1 MKWNQLLRKEFTE
14 IIKSKKI
21 LIPIIA
27 VLFVPILYAGMF
39 LWAFWDPYKQLDDL
53 PVAVVNLDKGAVFDG
68 KPIEVGK
75 GLVDNLKDNTSF
87 KWEFVSEKEAEKGM
101 EGRKYYMLVR
111 IPDDFSSNATTLL
124 KDDPK
129 PLNLEYIPN
138 ESLNFLSSQIGG
150 TAIEKIKGEVSS
162 TLTKTYAEK
171 MFDSIQDVSKGL
183 ADGAEGANKL
193 HDGSSELHDGSS
205 KVTDGLHT
213 LQGKSGEMKD
223 GAQKLA
229 DGSNKLVDGSGKVTN
244 GLNTL
249 NSKTGE
255 MQTGIGKLVDGSGK
269 VTDGLHVLNSNVGIG
284 KLVSGSGK
292 VTDGL
297 HVLNSNA
304 GIGKLVSGSGK
315 VTDGLHVLNSNA
327 GIGKLVDGSGKVTDG
342 LHALNSNAGIGKLV
356 DGSGKVTNGLNML
369 NSKTGEMQT
378 GIGKLVSGSGK
389 VTDGLNTLNSKTG
402 EMQKGIGELRD
413 GSEKVTGGLNE
424 LVSKSGDLK
433 TGTTDLSNGM
443 GKLVEGRSQLEKGS
457 QEIQKGLQDLN
468 SNVQKSAAGLE
479 EMQSKVPS
487 ILNTVNEKID
497 GAGANVNQLNELTQS
512 TAGDAKTAAQDV
524 ANLQKQIES
533 LPKEYQEQ
541 LQPFITSA
549 VKSTATVQQKAAGV
563 AGGTNKLN
571 EEVKQLKGEIHQTTN
586 GLQNKLPN
594 PEGVKTLAGGIEKL
608 TNAQNEFVSKFHGF
622 GEGLDKAK
630 IGANK
635 LKDGSVQLI
644 DGVTQLQSGS
654 GKVTA
659 GLGELYAGANQMA
672 GGINQL
678 ADGSAQVTGGL
689 GTVSERANQM
699 AGGINQLADGSSQV
713 TGGLGTVSVG
723 VSKLADGSGQVTDGL
738 GTVSVGVSKL
748 ADGSGQVTG
757 GLGTVSVGVSKLAD
771 GSSQVTGGLG
781 TVSVAVNQLA
791 DGSSQVTG
799 GLGTLSAG
807 ANQMSGGITQLT
819 DGSSQVT
826 TGLGTLNGGL
836 NQMSTGSTQLID
848 GVNKLADGSGKVTD
862 GLVKVNDGSGEL
874 AEKLGEGAEK
884 TGEVK
889 GTDKTYDMFASPVKV
904 KTEKMAEVPN
914 YGTGFTPYFLSL
926 GLFVGALLLSI
937 VYPLRDTVGVPKS
950 GFSWF
955 ISKFGVLLSVGIIQA
970 IVADVILLFG
980 LGVEV
985 QSIPYFILFSIVTS
999 LAFIALIQCLV
1010 TAFGDAGRF
1019 IAIITLIIQLTTS
1032 AGTFPLEL
1040 IPKFLQPF
1048 NAWLPMT
1055 YSVSGLKAVV
1065 SSGDF
1070 NFMWQNIGMLMIFIV
1085 VLSLG
1090 TIASLTLMHKRQFK
1104 NVAENQSVE
1113 A

>member
-1 MKWNQLLRKEFTE
+1 MKWHKLLSKEFAE

-39 LWAFWDPYKQLDDL
+39 LWAFWDPYEQLDDL
-53 PVAVVNLDKGAVFDG
+53 PVAVVNLDKGAELDG

-75 GLVDNLKDNTSF
+75 GLVDNLKDNKSF
-87 KWEFVSEKEAEKGM
+87 KWEFVSEKEAKEGM

-124 KDDPK
+124 QDDPK

-171 MFDSIQDVSKGL
+171 MFDSIKDVSKGL
-183 ADGAEGANKL
+183 ADGADGANKL
-193 HDGSSELHDGSS
+193 HDGASELHDGSS

-223 GAQKLA
+223 GVQKLA
-229 DGSNKLVDGSGKVTN
+229 DGSNKLQD
-244 GLNTL
+244 
-249 NSKTGE
+249 
-255 MQTGIGKLVDGSGK
+255 
-269 VTDGLHVLNSNVGIG
+269 
-284 KLVSGSGK
+284 
-292 VTDGL
+292 
-297 HVLNSNA
+297 
-304 GIGKLVSGSGK
+304 
-315 VTDGLHVLNSNA
+315 
-327 GIGKLVDGSGKVTDG
+327 
-342 LHALNSNAGIGKLV
+342 
-356 DGSGKVTNGLNML
+356 
-369 NSKTGEMQT
+369 
-378 GIGKLVSGSGK
+378 GSGK

-402 EMQKGIGELRD
+402 EMQIGIGKLVDGSGKVTAGLNTLNGKTGIGKLQDGSGKVTDGLNTLNGKTGEMQKGIGELRS
-413 GSEKVTGGLNE
+413 GSEKVTKGLNT
-424 LVSKSGDLK
+424 LVSKTGELK
-433 TGTTDLSNGM
+433 TGTIELSNGM
-443 GKLVEGRSQLEKGS
+443 EKLVGGQIQLEKGS
-457 QEIQKGLQDLN
+457 QEIQKGLQELN
-468 SNVQKSAAGLE
+468 SKVQNSVAGLE
-479 EMQSKVPS
+479 EAQSKGPS
-487 ILNTVNEKID
+487 ILNKVNQKIN
-497 GAGANVNQLNELTQS
+497 GAEENVNQLNEITQS

-541 LQPFITSA
+541 LQPFITNA

-563 AGGTNKLN
+563 AGGTSKLN
-571 EEVKQLKGEIHQTTN
+571 EEVKQLKGEISEKTSGMQS
-586 GLQNKLPN
+586 KMPN
-594 PEGVKTLAGGIEKL
+594 PEEVENLTSGIKKL
-608 TNAQNEFVSKFHGF
+608 TNAQNEFVSKFHGL
-622 GEGLDKAK
+622 GEGLGNAKA
-630 IGANK
+630 GADR
-635 LKDGSVQLI
+635 LKDGSGQLI
-644 DGVTQLQSGS
+644 DGEKQLLDGS
-654 GKVTA
+654 GKVTE
-659 GLGELYAGANQMA
+659 GLGALSVGANQMA
-672 GGINQL
+672 GGITQ
-678 ADGSAQVTGGL
+678 
-689 GTVSERANQM
+689 
-699 AGGINQLADGSSQV
+699 
-713 TGGLGTVSVG
+713 
-723 VSKLADGSGQVTDGL
+723 
-738 GTVSVGVSKL
+738 
-748 ADGSGQVTG
+748 
-757 GLGTVSVGVSKLAD
+757 LAD

-781 TVSVAVNQLA
+781 TVSVAVNQLE

-799 GLGTLSAG
+799 GLGTLSVG
-807 ANQMSGGITQLT
+807 ASQMTGGITQLA
-819 DGSSQVT
+819 DGSGQVT

-836 NQMSTGSTQLID
+836 NNMATGSTQLID
-848 GVNKLADGSGKVTD
+848 GVNKLTDGSGKVTD
-862 GLVKVNDGSGEL
+862 GLVKVNDGSGTL

-904 KTEKMAEVPN
+904 KVEKIAEVPN

-985 QSIPYFILFSIVTS
+985 QSIPYFILFSIITS

-1019 IAIITLIIQLTTS
+1019 IAILTLIMQLTTS

-1040 IPKFLQPF
+1040 IPKYLQPF

-1055 YSVSGLKAVV
+1055 YSVSGFKAVV

-1070 NFMWQNIGMLMIFIV
+1070 NFMWQNIGILMIFIV

-1090 TIASLTLMHKRQFK
+1090 TIASLTWMHKRKFR
-1104 NVAENQSVE
+1104 NIAENQSLE

>member
-75 GLVDNLKDNTSF
+75 GLVDNLKDNKNF
-87 KWEFVSEKEAEKGM
+87 KWEFVSEKEAKKGM

-124 KDDPK
+124 KDNPK
-129 PLNLEYIPN
+129 RLNLEYIPN

-150 TAIEKIKGEVSS
+150 TAIEKIKTEVSS

-171 MFDSIQDVSKGL
+171 MFDSIKDVSKGL
-183 ADGAEGANKL
+183 ADGAEGASKL

-213 LQGKSGEMKD
+213 LQGKSGEIQT
-223 GAQKLA
+223 GVGKLF
-229 DGSNKLVDGSGKVTN
+229 DGSGKVTAGLNTLNSKTGEMQIGIGKLVDGSGKVTN

-249 NSKTGE
+249 NSKTSE
-255 MQTGIGKLVDGSGK
+255 MQ
-269 VTDGLHVLNSNVGIG
+269 
-284 KLVSGSGK
+284 
-292 VTDGL
+292 
-297 HVLNSNA
+297 
-304 GIGKLVSGSGK
+304 
-315 VTDGLHVLNSNA
+315 A
-327 GIGKLVDGSGKVTDG
+327 GIGKLVD
-342 LHALNSNAGIGKLV
+342 
-356 DGSGKVTNGLNML
+356 
-369 NSKTGEMQT
+369 
-378 GIGKLVSGSGK
+378 GSGK

-402 EMQKGIGELRD
+402 EMQKGIGELHD
-413 GSEKVTGGLNE
+413 GSEKVTGGLNK
-424 LVSKSGDLK
+424 LVSKSGELK

-443 GKLVEGRSQLEKGS
+443 EQLVGGQNQLEVASEKI
-457 QEIQKGLQDLN
+457 EKGLQDLN
-468 SNVQKSAAGLE
+468 SKVKSSAAGLE
-479 EMQSKVPS
+479 EIQSKGPS

-512 TAGDAKTAAQDV
+512 TAGDAKNAAQEV

-571 EEVKQLKGEIHQTTN
+571 EEVKQLKSEINQKT
-586 GLQNKLPN
+586 GDGQSKLPN
-594 PEGVKTLAGGIEKL
+594 AAELQSLTAGIEQL
-608 TNAQNEFVSKFHGF
+608 SSAQKGFVEKFQGF
-622 GEGLDKAK
+622 GAK
-630 IGANK
+630 LNTAKEGANK
-635 LKDGSVQLI
+635 FKNESGQLI
-644 DGVTQLQSGS
+644 D
-654 GKVTA
+654 A
-659 GLGELYAGANQMA
+659 
-672 GGINQL
+672 INQL
-678 ADGSAQVTGGL
+678 ADGS
-689 GTVSERANQM
+689 N
-699 AGGINQLADGSSQV
+699 
-713 TGGLGTVSVG
+713 
-723 VSKLADGSGQVTDGL
+723 
-738 GTVSVGVSKL
+738 
-748 ADGSGQVTG
+748 
-757 GLGTVSVGVSKLAD
+757 
-771 GSSQVTGGLG
+771 
-781 TVSVAVNQLA
+781 
-791 DGSSQVTG
+791 QVTG
-799 GLGTLSAG
+799 GLGTLSVG
-807 ANQMSGGITQLT
+807 ANQMAGGVNQLA
-819 DGSSQVT
+819 DGSGQVT
-826 TGLGTLNGGL
+826 TGLGTLSN
-836 NQMSTGSTQLID
+836 GSTQLID

-985 QSIPYFILFSIVTS
+985 QSIPYFILFSIITS

-1019 IAIITLIIQLTTS
+1019 IAIITLIMQLTTS

>member
-87 KWEFVSEKEAEKGM
+87 KWEFVSEKEAKKGM

-111 IPDDFSSNATTLL
+111 IPNDFSSNATTLL

-183 ADGAEGANKL
+183 ADGAEGASKL

-229 DGSNKLVDGSGKVTN
+229 DGSNKLVDGSGKVTA

-249 NSKTGE
+249 NGKTGE
-255 MQTGIGKLVDGSGK
+255 MQI
-269 VTDGLHVLNSNVGIG
+269 
-284 KLVSGSGK
+284 
-292 VTDGL
+292 
-297 HVLNSNA
+297 
-304 GIGKLVSGSGK
+304 
-315 VTDGLHVLNSNA
+315 
-327 GIGKLVDGSGKVTDG
+327 
-342 LHALNSNAGIGKLV
+342 GIGKLV

-369 NSKTGEMQT
+369 NSKTGEMQ
-378 GIGKLVSGSGK
+378 
-389 VTDGLNTLNSKTG
+389 
-402 EMQKGIGELRD
+402 KGIGELRD
-413 GSEKVTGGLNE
+413 GSEKVTNGLSI
-424 LVSKSGDLK
+424 LVSKTGELK
-433 TGTTDLSNGM
+433 TGTTELSNGM
-443 GKLVEGRSQLEKGS
+443 EKLAGGQSQLEKGS
-457 QEIQKGLQDLN
+457 QEIQKGLQELN
-468 SNVQKSAAGLE
+468 NKVQNSVAGLG
-479 EMQSKVPS
+479 EMQLKVPA

-497 GAGANVNQLNELTQS
+497 GAGANVNQLNEFTQS
-512 TAGDAKTAAQDV
+512 IAGDAKNAAQDV

-541 LQPFITSA
+541 LQPFITNA
-549 VKSTATVQQKAAGV
+549 VISTTTVQQKAAGV

-571 EEVKQLKGEIHQTTN
+571 EEVRQLKGEISEKTSGMQS
-586 GLQNKLPN
+586 KMPN
-594 PEGVKTLAGGIEKL
+594 PEDVGNLTSGIKKL
-608 TNAQNEFVSKFHGF
+608 TNAQNEFVSKFHGL
-622 GEGLDKAK
+622 GEGLGNAK
-630 IGANK
+630 VGADR
-635 LKDGSVQLI
+635 LKNGSGPLI
-644 DGVTQLQSGS
+644 DGVNQLFDGS
-654 GKVTA
+654 GKVTE
-659 GLGELYAGANQMA
+659 GLGTLSAGANQMA
-672 GGINQL
+672 GG
-678 ADGSAQVTGGL
+678 
-689 GTVSERANQM
+689 
-699 AGGINQLADGSSQV
+699 
-713 TGGLGTVSVG
+713 
-723 VSKLADGSGQVTDGL
+723 
-738 GTVSVGVSKL
+738 
-748 ADGSGQVTG
+748 
-757 GLGTVSVGVSKLAD
+757 
-771 GSSQVTGGLG
+771 
-781 TVSVAVNQLA
+781 VNQLA

-799 GLGTLSAG
+799 GLGTLSVG
-807 ANQMSGGITQLT
+807 ANQMAGGVNQLA
-819 DGSSQVT
+819 DGSNQVT

-836 NQMSTGSTQLID
+836 NKMSTGSTQLID

-970 IVADVILLFG
+970 VVADIILLFG

-985 QSIPYFILFSIVTS
+985 QSIPYFIIFSIVTS

-1070 NFMWQNIGMLMIFIV
+1070 NFMWQNIGVLMIFIV

-1090 TIASLTLMHKRQFK
+1090 TIASLTWMHKRQFR
-1104 NVAENQSVE
+1104 NIAENQSIE

>member
-1 MKWNQLLRKEFTE
+1 MKGNQLLRKEFTE

-68 KPIEVGK
+68 KSIEVGK
-75 GLVDNLKDNTSF
+75 GLVDNLKDNKSF
-87 KWEFVSEKEAEKGM
+87 KWEFVSEKEAKKGM
-101 EGRKYYMLVR
+101 EARKYYMLVR

-124 KDDPK
+124 KDNPK

-150 TAIEKIKGEVSS
+150 TAIEKIKTEVSS

-223 GAQKLA
+223 GVGKLF
-229 DGSNKLVDGSGKVTN
+229 DGSGKVTA

-255 MQTGIGKLVDGSGK
+255 MQIGIGKLVD
-269 VTDGLHVLNSNVGIG
+269 
-284 KLVSGSGK
+284 
-292 VTDGL
+292 
-297 HVLNSNA
+297 
-304 GIGKLVSGSGK
+304 GSGK

-327 GIGKLVDGSGKVTDG
+327 GIGKLVDGSGKVT
-342 LHALNSNAGIGKLV
+342 A
-356 DGSGKVTNGLNML
+356 
-369 NSKTGEMQT
+369 
-378 GIGKLVSGSGK
+378 
-389 VTDGLNTLNSKTG
+389 GLNTLNSKT
-402 EMQKGIGELRD
+402 GELRD
-413 GSEKVTGGLNE
+413 GSEKVTGGLNK

-497 GAGANVNQLNELTQS
+497 GAGANINQLNELMQS
-512 TAGDAKTAAQDV
+512 TVGDAKTAAQDV

-594 PEGVKTLAGGIEKL
+594 PAGMKALADGVEKL

-622 GEGLDKAK
+622 GEGLDNAK
-630 IGANK
+630 IGADK

-654 GKVTA
+654 GKVT
-659 GLGELYAGANQMA
+659 
-672 GGINQL
+672 
-678 ADGSAQVTGGL
+678 
-689 GTVSERANQM
+689 
-699 AGGINQLADGSSQV
+699 
-713 TGGLGTVSVG
+713 
-723 VSKLADGSGQVTDGL
+723 DGL
-738 GTVSVGVSKL
+738 GQLSAG
-748 ADGSGQVTG
+748 
-757 GLGTVSVGVSKLAD
+757 
-771 GSSQVTGGLG
+771 
-781 TVSVAVNQLA
+781 VNQLA

-807 ANQMSGGITQLT
+807 VNQLT

-826 TGLGTLNGGL
+826 GGLGTLSVGANQMAGGVNQLADGSGQVTTGLGTL
-836 NQMSTGSTQLID
+836 STGSTQLID

-1019 IAIITLIIQLTTS
+1019 IAIITLIMQLTTS

-1070 NFMWQNIGMLMIFIV
+1070 DFMWQNIGILMIFIV
-1085 VLSLG
+1085 LLSFG
-1090 TIASLTLMHKRQFK
+1090 TIVSLTLMHKRKFK

>member
-1 MKWNQLLRKEFTE
+1 MKGNQLLRKEFTQ

-87 KWEFVSEKEAEKGM
+87 KWEFVSEKEAKKGM

-124 KDDPK
+124 KDEPK

-183 ADGAEGANKL
+183 ADGAEGASKL

-223 GAQKLA
+223 GVQKLA

-255 MQTGIGKLVDGSGK
+255 MQIGIGKLVDGSGK
-269 VTDGLHVLNSNVGIG
+269 VTDGLHVLNSN
-284 KLVSGSGK
+284 
-292 VTDGL
+292 
-297 HVLNSNA
+297 A
-304 GIGKLVSGSGK
+304 GIGKL
-315 VTDGLHVLNSNA
+315 
-327 GIGKLVDGSGKVTDG
+327 I
-342 LHALNSNAGIGKLV
+342 
-356 DGSGKVTNGLNML
+356 DGSGKVTNGLNTL

-378 GIGKLVSGSGK
+378 GIGKLIDGSGK

-402 EMQKGIGELRD
+402 EMQKGIDELHD
-413 GSEKVTGGLNE
+413 GSEKVTGGLNK
-424 LVSKSGDLK
+424 LVSKSGELK
-433 TGTTDLSNGM
+433 IGTTDLSNGM
-443 GKLVEGRSQLEKGS
+443 EALVEGQRQLEKWS
-457 QEIQKGLQDLN
+457 QEIQKGLQDLS
-468 SNVQKSAAGLE
+468 SNVQKSTAALE
-479 EMQSKVPS
+479 EMQSKDPA
-487 ILNTVNEKID
+487 ILSTVNEKID

-512 TAGDAKTAAQDV
+512 TAGDAKNAAQDV

-541 LQPFITSA
+541 LQPFVTSA
-549 VKSTATVQQKAAGV
+549 IKNTTTVQQKAAGV

-571 EEVKQLKGEIHQTTN
+571 EEVKQLKGEINQKTGN
-586 GLQNKLPN
+586 GQSKLPN
-594 PEGVKTLAGGIEKL
+594 PAELQSLTVGIERLSSAQTGFVEKFQGFGVKLN
-608 TNAQNEFVSKFHGF
+608 NAKE
-622 GEGLDKAK
+622 
-630 IGANK
+630 GANT
-635 LKDGSVQLI
+635 LKNESGHLIDAINQLADGS
-644 DGVTQLQSGS
+644 D
-654 GKVTA
+654 KVTG
-659 GLGELYAGANQMA
+659 GLGALSAGANQMA
-672 GGINQL
+672 GG
-678 ADGSAQVTGGL
+678 
-689 GTVSERANQM
+689 
-699 AGGINQLADGSSQV
+699 
-713 TGGLGTVSVG
+713 
-723 VSKLADGSGQVTDGL
+723 
-738 GTVSVGVSKL
+738 
-748 ADGSGQVTG
+748 
-757 GLGTVSVGVSKLAD
+757 
-771 GSSQVTGGLG
+771 
-781 TVSVAVNQLA
+781 VNQLA
-791 DGSSQVTG
+791 NGSSQVTG

-807 ANQMSGGITQLT
+807 ANQMAGGVNQLAN
-819 DGSSQVT
+819 GSSQVT
-826 TGLGTLNGGL
+826 GGLGTLSVGVSKLADGSKQVTGGLGSLSVGVNQMAGGVTQLADGSGQVTTGIGTLNGGL
-836 NQMSTGSTQLID
+836 NKMSTGSTQLID

-970 IVADVILLFG
+970 VVADVILLFG

-1070 NFMWQNIGMLMIFIV
+1070 NFMWQNIGILMIFIV
-1085 VLSLG
+1085 ALSLG
-1090 TIASLTLMHKRQFK
+1090 TIASLTWMHKRQFR
-1104 NVAENQSVE
+1104 NIAENQSIE

>member
-1 MKWNQLLRKEFTE
+1 MKGNQLLRKEFTQ

-87 KWEFVSEKEAEKGM
+87 KWEFVSEKEAKKGM

-124 KDDPK
+124 KDEPK

-150 TAIEKIKGEVSS
+150 TAIEKIKGEVAS

-183 ADGAEGANKL
+183 ADGAEGASKL

-223 GAQKLA
+223 GVGKLA
-229 DGSNKLVDGSGKVTN
+229 DGSNKLVDGSGKVTAGLN
-244 GLNTL
+244 TLNSKTGEMQVGIGKLQDGSQKVTIGLNTL

-255 MQTGIGKLVDGSGK
+255 MQTGIGKLIDGSR
-269 VTDGLHVLNSNVGIG
+269 
-284 KLVSGSGK
+284 
-292 VTDGL
+292 
-297 HVLNSNA
+297 
-304 GIGKLVSGSGK
+304 
-315 VTDGLHVLNSNA
+315 
-327 GIGKLVDGSGKVTDG
+327 
-342 LHALNSNAGIGKLV
+342 
-356 DGSGKVTNGLNML
+356 
-369 NSKTGEMQT
+369 
-378 GIGKLVSGSGK
+378 K

-402 EMQKGIGELRD
+402 EMQKGIGELHD
-413 GSEKVTGGLNE
+413 GSEKVTGGLNK
-424 LVSKSGDLK
+424 LVSKSGELK

-443 GKLVEGRSQLEKGS
+443 EQLVGGQSQLEVAS
-457 QEIQKGLQDLN
+457 QKIEKGLQDLN
-468 SNVQKSAAGLE
+468 SKVKSSAAGLG
-479 EMQSKVPS
+479 EMQSKG
-487 ILNTVNEKID
+487 NTVNEKID
-497 GAGANVNQLNELTQS
+497 EAGANVNQLNELTQS
-512 TAGDAKTAAQDV
+512 TAGDAKNAAQDV

-549 VKSTATVQQKAAGV
+549 VKNTATVQQKAAGV

-571 EEVKQLKGEIHQTTN
+571 EEVKQLKGEINQKTSD
-586 GLQNKLPN
+586 GQSKLPN
-594 PEGVKTLAGGIEKL
+594 AAELQSLTVGIERLSSAQTGFVEKFQGFGVKLN
-608 TNAQNEFVSKFHGF
+608 NAKE
-622 GEGLDKAK
+622 
-630 IGANK
+630 GANTFK
-635 LKDGSVQLI
+635 NESGQLI
-644 DGVTQLQSGS
+644 DAINQLADGS
-654 GKVTA
+654 DKVTG
-659 GLGELYAGANQMA
+659 GLGALSAGANQMA
-672 GGINQL
+672 GG
-678 ADGSAQVTGGL
+678 
-689 GTVSERANQM
+689 
-699 AGGINQLADGSSQV
+699 
-713 TGGLGTVSVG
+713 
-723 VSKLADGSGQVTDGL
+723 
-738 GTVSVGVSKL
+738 
-748 ADGSGQVTG
+748 
-757 GLGTVSVGVSKLAD
+757 
-771 GSSQVTGGLG
+771 
-781 TVSVAVNQLA
+781 VNQLA
-791 DGSSQVTG
+791 NGSSQVTG
-799 GLGTLSAG
+799 GLGTLSVG
-807 ANQMSGGITQLT
+807 ANQMAGGVNQLA
-819 DGSSQVT
+819 DGSNQVT

-862 GLVKVNDGSGEL
+862 GLMKVNDGSGEL

-970 IVADVILLFG
+970 VVADVILLFG

-1070 NFMWQNIGMLMIFIV
+1070 DFMWQNVGVLMIFIV

-1090 TIASLTLMHKRQFK
+1090 TIASLTWMHKRQFK
-1104 NVAENQSVE
+1104 NIAENQSVE

>member
-87 KWEFVSEKEAEKGM
+87 KWEFVSEKEAKKGM

-150 TAIEKIKGEVSS
+150 TAIEKIKGEVAS

-183 ADGAEGANKL
+183 ADGAEGASKL

-223 GAQKLA
+223 GVGKLF
-229 DGSNKLVDGSGKVTN
+229 NGSGKVTA

-249 NSKTGE
+249 NGKTGE
-255 MQTGIGKLVDGSGK
+255 MQIGIGKLVD
-269 VTDGLHVLNSNVGIG
+269 
-284 KLVSGSGK
+284 
-292 VTDGL
+292 
-297 HVLNSNA
+297 
-304 GIGKLVSGSGK
+304 GSGK

-342 LHALNSNAGIGKLV
+342 LI
-356 DGSGKVTNGLNML
+356 
-369 NSKTGEMQT
+369 
-378 GIGKLVSGSGK
+378 
-389 VTDGLNTLNSKTG
+389 TLNSKTG
-402 EMQKGIGELRD
+402 EMQKGIDELHD
-413 GSEKVTGGLNE
+413 GSEKVTGGLNK
-424 LVSKSGDLK
+424 LVSKSGELK

-443 GKLVEGRSQLEKGS
+443 GKLAEGQSQLEKGS

-512 TAGDAKTAAQDV
+512 TAGDAKNAAQEV

-541 LQPFITSA
+541 LQPFITTA
-549 VKSTATVQQKAAGV
+549 VKSTVTVQQKAAGV

-571 EEVKQLKGEIHQTTN
+571 EEVKQLTGEIHQTTN

-594 PEGVKTLAGGIEKL
+594 PAGVKTLAGGVEKL

-630 IGANK
+630 IGADK

-659 GLGELYAGANQMA
+659 GLGQLSAGANQMA
-672 GGINQL
+672 GG
-678 ADGSAQVTGGL
+678 
-689 GTVSERANQM
+689 
-699 AGGINQLADGSSQV
+699 
-713 TGGLGTVSVG
+713 
-723 VSKLADGSGQVTDGL
+723 
-738 GTVSVGVSKL
+738 
-748 ADGSGQVTG
+748 
-757 GLGTVSVGVSKLAD
+757 
-771 GSSQVTGGLG
+771 
-781 TVSVAVNQLA
+781 VNQLA

-799 GLGTLSAG
+799 GLGTLSVGVTKLA
-807 ANQMSGGITQLT
+807 

-826 TGLGTLNGGL
+826 GGLDTLSAGANQMAGGVNQLANGSDQVTTGLSTL
-836 NQMSTGSTQLID
+836 STGSTQLID

-889 GTDKTYDMFASPVKV
+889 GTNKTFDMFANPVKV
-904 KTEKMAEVPN
+904 TTEKLAEVPN

-1048 NAWLPMT
+1048 NTWLPMT

-1070 NFMWQNIGMLMIFIV
+1070 NFMWQNIGILMIFIV

-1090 TIASLTLMHKRQFK
+1090 TIASLTWMHKRQFR
-1104 NVAENQSVE
+1104 NVVENQSIEV
-1113 A
+1113 

>member
-1 MKWNQLLRKEFTE
+1 MKWHKLLSKEFAE

-39 LWAFWDPYKQLDDL
+39 LWAFWDPYEQLDDL
-53 PVAVVNLDKGAVFDG
+53 PVAVVNLDKGAELDG

-75 GLVDNLKDNTSF
+75 GLVDNLKDNKSF
-87 KWEFVSEKEAEKGM
+87 KWEFVSEKEAKEGM

-171 MFDSIQDVSKGL
+171 MFDSIKDVSKGL

-213 LQGKSGEMKD
+213 LQGKSGEIQT
-223 GAQKLA
+223 GVGKLF
-229 DGSNKLVDGSGKVTN
+229 DGSGKVTA

-255 MQTGIGKLVDGSGK
+255 MQIGIGKLVD
-269 VTDGLHVLNSNVGIG
+269 
-284 KLVSGSGK
+284 
-292 VTDGL
+292 
-297 HVLNSNA
+297 
-304 GIGKLVSGSGK
+304 GSGK

-327 GIGKLVDGSGKVTDG
+327 GIGKLVDGSGKVT
-342 LHALNSNAGIGKLV
+342 N
-356 DGSGKVTNGLNML
+356 
-369 NSKTGEMQT
+369 
-378 GIGKLVSGSGK
+378 
-389 VTDGLNTLNSKTG
+389 GLNTLNSKT
-402 EMQKGIGELRD
+402 GELRD
-413 GSEKVTGGLNE
+413 GSEKVTGGLNK
-424 LVSKSGDLK
+424 LVSKSGGLQ

-443 GKLVEGRSQLEKGS
+443 GKLVEGQSQLEKGS
-457 QEIQKGLQDLN
+457 QAIQKGLQDLN
-468 SNVQKSAAGLE
+468 SNVQNSAAGLE

-487 ILNTVNEKID
+487 ILNTVDEKID
-497 GAGANVNQLNELTQS
+497 GAGANVNRLNELTQS
-512 TAGDAKTAAQDV
+512 TAGDAKNAAQEV
-524 ANLQKQIES
+524 TNLQKQIES

-549 VKSTATVQQKAAGV
+549 VKSTATVQQKAVGV

-594 PEGVKTLAGGIEKL
+594 SEGVKTLAGGIEKL

-622 GEGLDKAK
+622 GEGLDNAK
-630 IGANK
+630 IGADK

-654 GKVTA
+654 GKLTA
-659 GLGELYAGANQMA
+659 GLGQLSVGV
-672 GGINQL
+672 NQL
-678 ADGSAQVTGGL
+678 ADGSNQVTGGL
-689 GTVSERANQM
+689 GT
-699 AGGINQLADGSSQV
+699 L
-713 TGGLGTVSVG
+713 SVG
-723 VSKLADGSGQVTDGL
+723 
-738 GTVSVGVSKL
+738 
-748 ADGSGQVTG
+748 
-757 GLGTVSVGVSKLAD
+757 
-771 GSSQVTGGLG
+771 
-781 TVSVAVNQLA
+781 VNQLA
-791 DGSSQVTG
+791 DGSNQVTG

-807 ANQMSGGITQLT
+807 AGQMSGGITQLAN
-819 DGSSQVT
+819 GSGQVT
-826 TGLGTLNGGL
+826 IGLSTL
-836 NQMSTGSTQLID
+836 STGSTQLID

-970 IVADVILLFG
+970 IVADVILLFW

-999 LAFIALIQCLV
+999 LAFISLIQCLV

-1040 IPKFLQPF
+1040 IPKYLQPF

-1070 NFMWQNIGMLMIFIV
+1070 NFMWQNIGILMIFIV

-1090 TIASLTLMHKRQFK
+1090 TIASLTWMHKRQFK
-1104 NVAENQSVE
+1104 NIAENQSIE

>member
-87 KWEFVSEKEAEKGM
+87 KWEFVSEKEAKKGM

-111 IPDDFSSNATTLL
+111 IPDNFSSNATTLL

-223 GAQKLA
+223 GVGKLF
-229 DGSNKLVDGSGKVTN
+229 DGSGKVTA

-255 MQTGIGKLVDGSGK
+255 MQIGVGKLVDGSGK
-269 VTDGLHVLNSNVGIG
+269 VTDGLHV
-284 KLVSGSGK
+284 
-292 VTDGL
+292 
-297 HVLNSNA
+297 
-304 GIGKLVSGSGK
+304 
-315 VTDGLHVLNSNA
+315 
-327 GIGKLVDGSGKVTDG
+327 
-342 LHALNSNAGIGKLV
+342 LNSNAGIGKLV

-369 NSKTGEMQT
+369 NSKTGEMQI
-378 GIGKLVSGSGK
+378 GIGKLVDGSGK
-389 VTDGLNTLNSKTG
+389 VTNGLNTLNSKTS
-402 EMQKGIGELRD
+402 EMQTGIGKLVDGSGKVTNGLNTLNSKTGELRD
-413 GSEKVTGGLNE
+413 GSEKVTGGLNK
-424 LVSKSGDLK
+424 LVSKSGELQ

-443 GKLVEGRSQLEKGS
+443 GKLVEGKSQLEEGS
-457 QEIQKGLQDLN
+457 QAIQKGLQDLN

-497 GAGANVNQLNELTQS
+497 GAGANVNQLHELTQS

-586 GLQNKLPN
+586 GLQNQLPN
-594 PEGVKTLAGGIEKL
+594 PAGVKNLAGGIAKL
-608 TNAQNEFVSKFHGF
+608 TSAQNEFVSKFHGF
-622 GEGLDKAK
+622 GEGLDNAK
-630 IGANK
+630 IGADK

-659 GLGELYAGANQMA
+659 GLGQLS
-672 GGINQL
+672 GG
-678 ADGSAQVTGGL
+678 
-689 GTVSERANQM
+689 
-699 AGGINQLADGSSQV
+699 
-713 TGGLGTVSVG
+713 
-723 VSKLADGSGQVTDGL
+723 
-738 GTVSVGVSKL
+738 
-748 ADGSGQVTG
+748 
-757 GLGTVSVGVSKLAD
+757 
-771 GSSQVTGGLG
+771 
-781 TVSVAVNQLA
+781 VNQLA

-807 ANQMSGGITQLT
+807 ANQMAGGVNQLA

-826 TGLGTLNGGL
+826 GGLGTLSAGANQMAGGVNQLADGSSQVTGGL
-836 NQMSTGSTQLID
+836 GTLSVGVTKLADGSNQVTGGLGTLSAGAGQMTGGITQLANGSDQVTTGLSTLSTGSTQLID

-970 IVADVILLFG
+970 VVADVILLFG

-1040 IPKFLQPF
+1040 IPKLLQPF

-1070 NFMWQNIGMLMIFIV
+1070 NFMWQNVGVLMIFIV

-1090 TIASLTLMHKRQFK
+1090 TIASLTWMHKRQFR
-1104 NVAENQSVE
+1104 NIAENQSIE

>member
-87 KWEFVSEKEAEKGM
+87 KWDFVSEKEAKKGM

-111 IPDDFSSNATTLL
+111 IPNDFSSNATTLL

-223 GAQKLA
+223 GVGKLA
-229 DGSNKLVDGSGKVTN
+229 DGSNKLVDGSGKVTAGLNTLNSKTGIGKLQDGSGKVTDGLNTLNGKIGEMQTGIGKLVDGSGKVTN

-255 MQTGIGKLVDGSGK
+255 
-269 VTDGLHVLNSNVGIG
+269 
-284 KLVSGSGK
+284 
-292 VTDGL
+292 
-297 HVLNSNA
+297 
-304 GIGKLVSGSGK
+304 
-315 VTDGLHVLNSNA
+315 
-327 GIGKLVDGSGKVTDG
+327 
-342 LHALNSNAGIGKLV
+342 
-356 DGSGKVTNGLNML
+356 
-369 NSKTGEMQT
+369 
-378 GIGKLVSGSGK
+378 
-389 VTDGLNTLNSKTG
+389 
-402 EMQKGIGELRD
+402 LRD
-413 GSEKVTGGLNE
+413 GSEKVTGGLNK
-424 LVSKSGDLK
+424 LVSKSGELQ

-443 GKLVEGRSQLEKGS
+443 GKLAEGKSQLEKGS
-457 QEIQKGLQDLN
+457 QEIQKGLQELN
-468 SNVQKSAAGLE
+468 SNVQKSAVGLE

-512 TAGDAKTAAQDV
+512 TAGDAKNAAQEV

-541 LQPFITSA
+541 LQPFVTSA
-549 VKSTATVQQKAAGV
+549 VKSTATVQQKATGV

-571 EEVKQLKGEIHQTTN
+571 EEVKQLTGEIHQTTN

-594 PEGVKTLAGGIEKL
+594 PAGVKTLAGGVEKL

-630 IGANK
+630 IGADK

-659 GLGELYAGANQMA
+659 GLGQLSAGA
-672 GGINQL
+672 NQL
-678 ADGSAQVTGGL
+678 ADGSNQVTGGL
-689 GTVSERANQM
+689 GTLSVGANQM

-713 TGGLGTVSVG
+713 TGGLGTLSVG
-723 VSKLADGSGQVTDGL
+723 VTKLADGS
-738 GTVSVGVSKL
+738 
-748 ADGSGQVTG
+748 
-757 GLGTVSVGVSKLAD
+757 
-771 GSSQVTGGLG
+771 
-781 TVSVAVNQLA
+781 N
-791 DGSSQVTG
+791 
-799 GLGTLSAG
+799 
-807 ANQMSGGITQLT
+807 
-819 DGSSQVT
+819 QVT
-826 TGLGTLNGGL
+826 TGLGGLNGGL
-836 NQMSTGSTQLID
+836 NKMSTGSTQLID

-874 AEKLGEGAEK
+874 AKKLGEGAEK

-1070 NFMWQNIGMLMIFIV
+1070 DFMWQNVGVLMIFIV

-1090 TIASLTLMHKRQFK
+1090 TIASLTWMHKRQFR
-1104 NVAENQSVE
+1104 NIAENQSVE

>member
-1 MKWNQLLRKEFTE
+1 MKWHKLLSKEFAE

-39 LWAFWDPYKQLDDL
+39 LWAFWDPYEQLDDL
-53 PVAVVNLDKGAVFDG
+53 PVAVVNLDKGAELDG

-75 GLVDNLKDNTSF
+75 GLVDNLKDNKSF
-87 KWEFVSEKEAEKGM
+87 KWEFVSEKEAKEGM

-171 MFDSIQDVSKGL
+171 MFDSIKDVSKGL
-183 ADGAEGANKL
+183 ADGADGANKL
-193 HDGSSELHDGSS
+193 HDGASELHDGSS

-223 GAQKLA
+223 GVQKLA
-229 DGSNKLVDGSGKVTN
+229 DGSNKLQDGSGKVTA

-255 MQTGIGKLVDGSGK
+255 MQ
-269 VTDGLHVLNSNVGIG
+269 
-284 KLVSGSGK
+284 
-292 VTDGL
+292 
-297 HVLNSNA
+297 
-304 GIGKLVSGSGK
+304 
-315 VTDGLHVLNSNA
+315 A
-327 GIGKLVDGSGKVTDG
+327 GIGKLVDGSGKVT
-342 LHALNSNAGIGKLV
+342 V
-356 DGSGKVTNGLNML
+356 GLNTL
-369 NSKTGEMQT
+369 NGKT
-378 GIGKLVSGSGK
+378 GIGKLQDGSGK
-389 VTDGLNTLNSKTG
+389 VTDGLNTLNGKTG
-402 EMQKGIGELRD
+402 EMQKGIGELRS
-413 GSEKVTGGLNE
+413 GSEKVTKGLNT
-424 LVSKSGDLK
+424 LVSKTGELK
-433 TGTTDLSNGM
+433 TGTIELSNGM
-443 GKLVEGRSQLEKGS
+443 EKLVGGQIQLEKGS
-457 QEIQKGLQDLN
+457 QEIQKGLQELN
-468 SNVQKSAAGLE
+468 SKVQNSVAGLE
-479 EMQSKVPS
+479 EMQSKVPT
-487 ILNTVNEKID
+487 ILNTVNQKID
-497 GAGANVNQLNELTQS
+497 GAGENVNQLNEITQS

-524 ANLQKQIES
+524 ATLQKQIES

-541 LQPFITSA
+541 LQPFITNA

-563 AGGTNKLN
+563 AGGTSKLN
-571 EEVKQLKGEIHQTTN
+571 EEVKQLKGEISEKTSGMQS
-586 GLQNKLPN
+586 KMPN
-594 PEGVKTLAGGIEKL
+594 PEEVENLTSGIKKL
-608 TNAQNEFVSKFHGF
+608 TNAQNEFVSKFHGL
-622 GEGLDKAK
+622 GEGLGNAKA
-630 IGANK
+630 GADR
-635 LKDGSVQLI
+635 LKDGSGQLI
-644 DGVTQLQSGS
+644 DGENQLLDGS
-654 GKVTA
+654 GKVTE
-659 GLGELYAGANQMA
+659 GLGALSVGANQMA
-672 GGINQL
+672 GGITQ
-678 ADGSAQVTGGL
+678 
-689 GTVSERANQM
+689 
-699 AGGINQLADGSSQV
+699 
-713 TGGLGTVSVG
+713 
-723 VSKLADGSGQVTDGL
+723 
-738 GTVSVGVSKL
+738 
-748 ADGSGQVTG
+748 
-757 GLGTVSVGVSKLAD
+757 LAD

-781 TVSVAVNQLA
+781 TVSVAVNQLE

-799 GLGTLSAG
+799 GLGTLSVG
-807 ANQMSGGITQLT
+807 ANQMSGGITQLA
-819 DGSSQVT
+819 DGSGQVT

-836 NQMSTGSTQLID
+836 NKMSTGSTQLID
-848 GVNKLADGSGKVTD
+848 GVNKLTDGSGKVTD
-862 GLVKVNDGSGEL
+862 GLVKVNDGSSTL

-999 LAFIALIQCLV
+999 LAFISLIQCLV

-1048 NAWLPMT
+1048 HAWLPMT

-1070 NFMWQNIGMLMIFIV
+1070 NFMWQNIGILMIFIV
-1085 VLSLG
+1085 LLSLG
-1090 TIASLTLMHKRQFK
+1090 TIASLTWMHKRRFR
-1104 NVAENQSVE
+1104 NIAENQSVE

>member
-1 MKWNQLLRKEFTE
+1 MKWNQLLSKEFTE

-87 KWEFVSEKEAEKGM
+87 KWEFVSEKEAKKGM

-111 IPDDFSSNATTLL
+111 IPNDFSSNATTLL

-213 LQGKSGEMKD
+213 LRGKSGEMKD
-223 GAQKLA
+223 GVGKLF
-229 DGSNKLVDGSGKVTN
+229 DGSGRVTV

-249 NSKTGE
+249 NGKTGE
-255 MQTGIGKLVDGSGK
+255 MQIGIGKLVD
-269 VTDGLHVLNSNVGIG
+269 
-284 KLVSGSGK
+284 
-292 VTDGL
+292 
-297 HVLNSNA
+297 
-304 GIGKLVSGSGK
+304 GSGK

-342 LHALNSNAGIGKLV
+342 LHALNSNVGIGKLV
-356 DGSGKVTNGLNML
+356 DGSGKITDGLHLL
-369 NSKTGEMQT
+369 NSKT
-378 GIGKLVSGSGK
+378 S
-389 VTDGLNTLNSKTG
+389 
-402 EMQKGIGELRD
+402 ELRD
-413 GSEKVTGGLNE
+413 GSEKVTGGLNK
-424 LVSKSGDLK
+424 LVSKSGELK

-443 GKLVEGRSQLEKGS
+443 GKLAEGKSQLEKGS

-468 SNVQKSAAGLE
+468 SNIQKSAAGLE

-512 TAGDAKTAAQDV
+512 TAGDAKNAAQEV

-571 EEVKQLKGEIHQTTN
+571 EEVKQLTGEIDQKTS
-586 GLQNKLPN
+586 GLQNTLPN
-594 PEGVKTLAGGIEKL
+594 PAGVKTLAGGVEKL

-622 GEGLDKAK
+622 GEGLDNAK
-630 IGANK
+630 IGADK

-659 GLGELYAGANQMA
+659 GLGQLSAG
-672 GGINQL
+672 
-678 ADGSAQVTGGL
+678 
-689 GTVSERANQM
+689 
-699 AGGINQLADGSSQV
+699 
-713 TGGLGTVSVG
+713 
-723 VSKLADGSGQVTDGL
+723 
-738 GTVSVGVSKL
+738 
-748 ADGSGQVTG
+748 
-757 GLGTVSVGVSKLAD
+757 
-771 GSSQVTGGLG
+771 
-781 TVSVAVNQLA
+781 VNQLA

-799 GLGTLSAG
+799 GLGTLSVGVTKLADGSSQVTGGLGQLSVGVTKLADGSSQVTGGLDTLSVGAG
-807 ANQMSGGITQLT
+807 QMSGGITQLEN
-819 DGSSQVT
+819 GSGQVT
-826 TGLGTLNGGL
+826 TGLNTL
-836 NQMSTGSTQLID
+836 STGSTQLID

-889 GTDKTYDMFASPVKV
+889 GTNKTFDMFANPVKV
-904 KTEKMAEVPN
+904 KTEKLAEVPN

-1048 NAWLPMT
+1048 NTWLPMT

-1070 NFMWQNIGMLMIFIV
+1070 NFMWQNIGILMIFIV

-1090 TIASLTLMHKRQFK
+1090 TIASLTWMHKRQFR
-1104 NVAENQSVE
+1104 NVVENQSIEV
-1113 A
+1113 

>member
-1 MKWNQLLRKEFTE
+1 MKGNQLLRKEFTQ

-87 KWEFVSEKEAEKGM
+87 KWEFVSEKEAKKGM

-124 KDDPK
+124 KEDPK
-129 PLNLEYIPN
+129 SLNLEYIPN

-205 KVTDGLHT
+205 KVTEGLHT
-213 LQGKSGEMKD
+213 LQRKSGEMKD
-223 GAQKLA
+223 GVQKLA
-229 DGSNKLVDGSGKVTN
+229 DGSNKLQDGSGKVTAGLNTLNDKTGEMQIGVGKLLDGSGKVTNGLHVLNSNAGIGKLVDGSGKVTE

-269 VTDGLHVLNSNVGIG
+269 VT
-284 KLVSGSGK
+284 
-292 VTDGL
+292 
-297 HVLNSNA
+297 
-304 GIGKLVSGSGK
+304 
-315 VTDGLHVLNSNA
+315 
-327 GIGKLVDGSGKVTDG
+327 
-342 LHALNSNAGIGKLV
+342 
-356 DGSGKVTNGLNML
+356 
-369 NSKTGEMQT
+369 E
-378 GIGKLVSGSGK
+378 
-389 VTDGLNTLNSKTG
+389 GLNTLNSKTG
-402 EMQKGIGELRD
+402 EMQKGIDELHD
-413 GSEKVTGGLNE
+413 GSEKVTGGLNK
-424 LVSKSGDLK
+424 LVSKSGELQK
-433 TGTTDLSNGM
+433 GTTDLSNGM
-443 GKLVEGRSQLEKGS
+443 GKLVEGQNQLEKVS

-479 EMQSKVPS
+479 EMQSKGPS

-497 GAGANVNQLNELTQS
+497 GAGENVDQLNELTHS
-512 TAGDAKTAAQDV
+512 TAEDAKNAVQDV

-549 VKSTATVQQKAAGV
+549 VKSTTTVQQKSAGV

-571 EEVKQLKGEIHQTTN
+571 EEVKQIKGEINQKT
-586 GLQNKLPN
+586 GDGPSKLPN
-594 PEGVKTLAGGIEKL
+594 AAELKSLTVGIEQL
-608 TNAQNEFVSKFHGF
+608 SSAQKGFVEKFQGF
-622 GEGLDKAK
+622 GAKLNTAKEGT
-630 IGANK
+630 NK
-635 LKDGSVQLI
+635 FKNESGQLI
-644 DGVTQLQSGS
+644 DAINQLADGS
-654 GKVTA
+654 GQVTG
-659 GLGELYAGANQMA
+659 GLDTLSAGANQMA
-672 GGINQL
+672 GG
-678 ADGSAQVTGGL
+678 V
-689 GTVSERANQM
+689 
-699 AGGINQLADGSSQV
+699 NQLADGSSQV
-713 TGGLGTVSVG
+713 TGGLRALSAG
-723 VSKLADGSGQVTDGL
+723 ANQM
-738 GTVSVGVSKL
+738 
-748 ADGSGQVTG
+748 AG
-757 GLGTVSVGVSKLAD
+757 G
-771 GSSQVTGGLG
+771 
-781 TVSVAVNQLA
+781 VNQLA

-799 GLGTLSAG
+799 GLGTLSVGVTKLADGSSQVTGGLGTLSVG
-807 ANQMSGGITQLT
+807 ANQMAGGVNQLA
-819 DGSSQVT
+819 DGSNQVT

-836 NQMSTGSTQLID
+836 NKMSTGSAQLID

-970 IVADVILLFG
+970 VVADVILLFG

-999 LAFIALIQCLV
+999 LSFIALIQCLV

-1070 NFMWQNIGMLMIFIV
+1070 NFMWQNIGVLMIFIV

-1090 TIASLTLMHKRQFK
+1090 TIASLTWMHKRQFK
-1104 NVAENQSVE
+1104 NIAENQSVE

>member
-75 GLVDNLKDNTSF
+75 GLVDNLKDNKSF
-87 KWEFVSEKEAEKGM
+87 KWEFVSEKEAKKGM

-111 IPDDFSSNATTLL
+111 IPNDFSSNATTLL

-223 GAQKLA
+223 GVGKLA
-229 DGSNKLVDGSGKVTN
+229 DGSNKLVDGSGKVTAGLNTLNSKTGIGKLQDGSGKVTDGLNTLNGKTGEMQTGIGKLVDGSGKVTN

-255 MQTGIGKLVDGSGK
+255 
-269 VTDGLHVLNSNVGIG
+269 
-284 KLVSGSGK
+284 
-292 VTDGL
+292 
-297 HVLNSNA
+297 
-304 GIGKLVSGSGK
+304 
-315 VTDGLHVLNSNA
+315 
-327 GIGKLVDGSGKVTDG
+327 
-342 LHALNSNAGIGKLV
+342 
-356 DGSGKVTNGLNML
+356 
-369 NSKTGEMQT
+369 
-378 GIGKLVSGSGK
+378 
-389 VTDGLNTLNSKTG
+389 
-402 EMQKGIGELRD
+402 LRD
-413 GSEKVTGGLNE
+413 GSEKVTGGLNK
-424 LVSKSGDLK
+424 LVSKSGELQ

-443 GKLVEGRSQLEKGS
+443 GKLAEGQSQLEKGS
-457 QEIQKGLQDLN
+457 QEIQKGLQELN
-468 SNVQKSAAGLE
+468 SNVQKSAVGLE

-512 TAGDAKTAAQDV
+512 TAGDAKNAAQEV

-541 LQPFITSA
+541 LQPFVTSA

-571 EEVKQLKGEIHQTTN
+571 EEVKQLTGEIHQTTN

-594 PEGVKTLAGGIEKL
+594 PAGVKTLAGGVEKL

-630 IGANK
+630 IGADK

-659 GLGELYAGANQMA
+659 GLGQLSAGA
-672 GGINQL
+672 NQL
-678 ADGSAQVTGGL
+678 ADGSNQVTGGL
-689 GTVSERANQM
+689 GTLSVGANQM

-713 TGGLGTVSVG
+713 TGGLGTLSVG
-723 VSKLADGSGQVTDGL
+723 VTKLADGS
-738 GTVSVGVSKL
+738 
-748 ADGSGQVTG
+748 
-757 GLGTVSVGVSKLAD
+757 
-771 GSSQVTGGLG
+771 
-781 TVSVAVNQLA
+781 N
-791 DGSSQVTG
+791 
-799 GLGTLSAG
+799 
-807 ANQMSGGITQLT
+807 
-819 DGSSQVT
+819 QVT
-826 TGLGTLNGGL
+826 TGLGGLNGGL
-836 NQMSTGSTQLID
+836 NKMSTGSTQLID

-1070 NFMWQNIGMLMIFIV
+1070 DFMWQNVGVLMIFIV

-1090 TIASLTLMHKRQFK
+1090 TIASLTWMHKRQFR
-1104 NVAENQSVE
+1104 NIAENQSVE

>member
-1 MKWNQLLRKEFTE
+1 MKRNQLLRKEFIE
-14 IIKSKKI
+14 IIKNKKI

-39 LWAFWDPYKQLDDL
+39 LWAFWDPYEQLDDL

-75 GLVDNLKDNTSF
+75 GLVDNLKDNKSF
-87 KWEFVSEKEAEKGM
+87 KWEFVSEKEAKKGM

-171 MFDSIQDVSKGL
+171 MFDSIKDVSKGL
-183 ADGAEGANKL
+183 ADGADGANKL

-223 GAQKLA
+223 GVGKLA
-229 DGSNKLVDGSGKVTN
+229 DGSNKLVDGSGKVTAGLNTLNSKTGIGKLQDGSGKVTDGLNTLNGKTGEMQTGIGKLVDGSGKVTN

-255 MQTGIGKLVDGSGK
+255 
-269 VTDGLHVLNSNVGIG
+269 
-284 KLVSGSGK
+284 
-292 VTDGL
+292 
-297 HVLNSNA
+297 
-304 GIGKLVSGSGK
+304 
-315 VTDGLHVLNSNA
+315 
-327 GIGKLVDGSGKVTDG
+327 
-342 LHALNSNAGIGKLV
+342 
-356 DGSGKVTNGLNML
+356 
-369 NSKTGEMQT
+369 
-378 GIGKLVSGSGK
+378 
-389 VTDGLNTLNSKTG
+389 
-402 EMQKGIGELRD
+402 LRD
-413 GSEKVTGGLNE
+413 GSEKVTGGLNK
-424 LVSKSGDLK
+424 LVSKSGELQ

-443 GKLVEGRSQLEKGS
+443 GKLAEGQSQLEEGS
-457 QEIQKGLQDLN
+457 QEIQKGLQELN

-512 TAGDAKTAAQDV
+512 TAGDAKNAAQEV

-541 LQPFITSA
+541 LQPFVTSA
-549 VKSTATVQQKAAGV
+549 VKSTATVQQKAAGL

-594 PEGVKTLAGGIEKL
+594 PAGVKTLAGGVEKL

-622 GEGLDKAK
+622 GEGLDKVK
-630 IGANK
+630 IGADK

-659 GLGELYAGANQMA
+659 GLGQLSAGA
-672 GGINQL
+672 NQL
-678 ADGSAQVTGGL
+678 ADGSNQVTGGL
-689 GTVSERANQM
+689 GTLSVGANQM

-713 TGGLGTVSVG
+713 TGGLGTLSVG
-723 VSKLADGSGQVTDGL
+723 VTKLADGS
-738 GTVSVGVSKL
+738 
-748 ADGSGQVTG
+748 
-757 GLGTVSVGVSKLAD
+757 
-771 GSSQVTGGLG
+771 
-781 TVSVAVNQLA
+781 N
-791 DGSSQVTG
+791 
-799 GLGTLSAG
+799 
-807 ANQMSGGITQLT
+807 
-819 DGSSQVT
+819 QVT
-826 TGLGTLNGGL
+826 TGLGDLNGGL
-836 NQMSTGSTQLID
+836 NKVSTGSTQLID

-874 AEKLGEGAEK
+874 AKKLGEGAEK

-970 IVADVILLFG
+970 IVADVILLFW

-999 LAFIALIQCLV
+999 LAFISLIQCLV

-1040 IPKFLQPF
+1040 IPKYLQPF

-1055 YSVSGLKAVV
+1055 YSVSGFKAVV

-1090 TIASLTLMHKRQFK
+1090 TIASLTWMHKRQFK
-1104 NVAENQSVE
+1104 NIAENQSIE

>member
-1 MKWNQLLRKEFTE
+1 
-14 IIKSKKI
+14 
-21 LIPIIA
+21 
-27 VLFVPILYAGMF
+27 MF

-75 GLVDNLKDNTSF
+75 GLVDNLKDNKSF
-87 KWEFVSEKEAEKGM
+87 KWEFVSEKEAKKGM

-124 KDDPK
+124 KDNPK

-150 TAIEKIKGEVSS
+150 TAIEKIKTEVSS

-171 MFDSIQDVSKGL
+171 MFDSIKDVSKGL
-183 ADGAEGANKL
+183 ADGAEGANEL

-223 GAQKLA
+223 GVQKLA

-255 MQTGIGKLVDGSGK
+255 MQTGIGKLQDGSGK
-269 VTDGLHVLNSNVGIG
+269 VTG
-284 KLVSGSGK
+284 
-292 VTDGL
+292 
-297 HVLNSNA
+297 
-304 GIGKLVSGSGK
+304 
-315 VTDGLHVLNSNA
+315 
-327 GIGKLVDGSGKVTDG
+327 
-342 LHALNSNAGIGKLV
+342 
-356 DGSGKVTNGLNML
+356 
-369 NSKTGEMQT
+369 
-378 GIGKLVSGSGK
+378 
-389 VTDGLNTLNSKTG
+389 GLNTLNSKT
-402 EMQKGIGELRD
+402 GELRD
-413 GSEKVTGGLNE
+413 GSEKVTGGLNK
-424 LVSKSGDLK
+424 LVSKSGELQ
-433 TGTTDLSNGM
+433 TGTTNLSNGM
-443 GKLVEGRSQLEKGS
+443 GKLVEGQSQLEKGS
-457 QEIQKGLQDLN
+457 QAIQKGLQDLN
-468 SNVQKSAAGLE
+468 SNVQNSAAGLE

-487 ILNTVNEKID
+487 ILNAVNEKID
-497 GAGANVNQLNELTQS
+497 GAGENVNQLNELTQS
-512 TAGDAKTAAQDV
+512 TAGDAKNAAQEV
-524 ANLQKQIES
+524 ANLQKKIES

-549 VKSTATVQQKAAGV
+549 VKSTATVQQKATGV

-571 EEVKQLKGEIHQTTN
+571 EEVKQLKGEIDQKTS

-594 PEGVKTLAGGIEKL
+594 SEGVKTLADGIEKL
-608 TNAQNEFVSKFHGF
+608 TNAQNEFVSKFYGF
-622 GEGLDKAK
+622 GEGLDNAK
-630 IGANK
+630 IGADK

-644 DGVTQLQSGS
+644 DGITQLQSGS

-659 GLGELYAGANQMA
+659 GLGQLSAG
-672 GGINQL
+672 
-678 ADGSAQVTGGL
+678 
-689 GTVSERANQM
+689 
-699 AGGINQLADGSSQV
+699 
-713 TGGLGTVSVG
+713 
-723 VSKLADGSGQVTDGL
+723 
-738 GTVSVGVSKL
+738 
-748 ADGSGQVTG
+748 
-757 GLGTVSVGVSKLAD
+757 
-771 GSSQVTGGLG
+771 
-781 TVSVAVNQLA
+781 VNQLV

-799 GLGTLSAG
+799 GLGTLSVG
-807 ANQMSGGITQLT
+807 TSQMTGGITQLA

-836 NQMSTGSTQLID
+836 NKMSTGSTQLID

-985 QSIPYFILFSIVTS
+985 QSIPYFILFSIITS

-1019 IAIITLIIQLTTS
+1019 IAIITLIMQLTTS

>member
-1 MKWNQLLRKEFTE
+1 MKGNQLLRKEFTQ

-87 KWEFVSEKEAEKGM
+87 KWEFVSEKEAKKGM

-183 ADGAEGANKL
+183 ADGAEGASKL

-223 GAQKLA
+223 GVGKLA
-229 DGSNKLVDGSGKVTN
+229 DGSNKLVDGSGKVTV

-249 NSKTGE
+249 KSKTGE
-255 MQTGIGKLVDGSGK
+255 MQTGIGKL
-269 VTDGLHVLNSNVGIG
+269 LN
-284 KLVSGSGK
+284 
-292 VTDGL
+292 
-297 HVLNSNA
+297 
-304 GIGKLVSGSGK
+304 
-315 VTDGLHVLNSNA
+315 
-327 GIGKLVDGSGKVTDG
+327 
-342 LHALNSNAGIGKLV
+342 
-356 DGSGKVTNGLNML
+356 
-369 NSKTGEMQT
+369 
-378 GIGKLVSGSGK
+378 GSGK

-413 GSEKVTGGLNE
+413 GSEKVTDGLNK
-424 LVSKSGDLK
+424 LVSKSGELK

-443 GKLVEGRSQLEKGS
+443 EQLVGGQSQLEVAS
-457 QEIQKGLQDLN
+457 QKIEKGLQDLN
-468 SNVQKSAAGLE
+468 SNVQKSVAGLE
-479 EMQSKVPS
+479 EIQSKVPS

-497 GAGANVNQLNELTQS
+497 GAGANVNQLTELTQS
-512 TAGDAKTAAQDV
+512 TAGDAKNAAQDV

-549 VKSTATVQQKAAGV
+549 VKNTATVQQKAAGV

-571 EEVKQLKGEIHQTTN
+571 EEVKQLKGEIHQKTN

-594 PEGVKTLAGGIEKL
+594 PAGVKTLADGVEKL

-622 GEGLDKAK
+622 GEGLDKARM
-630 IGANK
+630 GADK

-644 DGVTQLQSGS
+644 DGVMQLQSGS
-654 GKVTA
+654 EKVTA
-659 GLGELYAGANQMA
+659 GLGQLSAGANQMA
-672 GGINQL
+672 GG
-678 ADGSAQVTGGL
+678 
-689 GTVSERANQM
+689 
-699 AGGINQLADGSSQV
+699 
-713 TGGLGTVSVG
+713 
-723 VSKLADGSGQVTDGL
+723 
-738 GTVSVGVSKL
+738 
-748 ADGSGQVTG
+748 
-757 GLGTVSVGVSKLAD
+757 
-771 GSSQVTGGLG
+771 
-781 TVSVAVNQLA
+781 VNQLA

-799 GLGTLSAG
+799 GLGTLSVG
-807 ANQMSGGITQLT
+807 ANQMTGGITQLA

-836 NQMSTGSTQLID
+836 NKMSTGSTQLID

-955 ISKFGVLLSVGIIQA
+955 ISKFGLLLSVGIIQA
-970 IVADVILLFG
+970 VVADVILLFG

-985 QSIPYFILFSIVTS
+985 QSIPYFILFSIFTS

-1070 NFMWQNIGMLMIFIV
+1070 NFMWQNIGILMIFIV

-1090 TIASLTLMHKRQFK
+1090 TIASLTWMHKRQFR
-1104 NVAENQSVE
+1104 NIAENQSVE

>member
-1 MKWNQLLRKEFTE
+1 MKGNQLLRKEFTE

-75 GLVDNLKDNTSF
+75 GLVDNLKDNKSF
-87 KWEFVSEKEAEKGM
+87 KWEFVSEKEAKKGM

-150 TAIEKIKGEVSS
+150 TAIEKIKGEVAS

-213 LQGKSGEMKD
+213 LQGKSGEIQT
-223 GAQKLA
+223 GIGKLF
-229 DGSNKLVDGSGKVTN
+229 DGSGKVTAGLNTLNSKTGEMQIGIGKLVDGSGKVTN

-249 NSKTGE
+249 NSKTSE
-255 MQTGIGKLVDGSGK
+255 MQ
-269 VTDGLHVLNSNVGIG
+269 
-284 KLVSGSGK
+284 
-292 VTDGL
+292 
-297 HVLNSNA
+297 
-304 GIGKLVSGSGK
+304 
-315 VTDGLHVLNSNA
+315 A
-327 GIGKLVDGSGKVTDG
+327 GIGKLVD
-342 LHALNSNAGIGKLV
+342 
-356 DGSGKVTNGLNML
+356 
-369 NSKTGEMQT
+369 
-378 GIGKLVSGSGK
+378 GSGK

-402 EMQKGIGELRD
+402 EMQKGIGELHD
-413 GSEKVTGGLNE
+413 GSEKLTGGLNK
-424 LVSKSGDLK
+424 LVSKSGELQ

-443 GKLVEGRSQLEKGS
+443 EQLVGGQNQLEVAS
-457 QEIQKGLQDLN
+457 QKIEKGLQDLN
-468 SNVQKSAAGLE
+468 SKVKSSAAGLE
-479 EMQSKVPS
+479 EIQSKGPS

-512 TAGDAKTAAQDV
+512 TAGDAKNAEQEV
-524 ANLQKQIES
+524 VNLQKQIES

-571 EEVKQLKGEIHQTTN
+571 EEVKQLKGEINQKTSDA
-586 GLQNKLPN
+586 QNKLPN
-594 PEGVKTLAGGIEKL
+594 TAKLDSLTEGIEKL
-608 TNAQNEFVSKFHGF
+608 ASAQKGFVENFQGF
-622 GEGLDKAK
+622 GKNLNVAK
-630 IGANK
+630 EGANK
-635 LKDGSVQLI
+635 FKNESGQLI
-644 DGVTQLQSGS
+644 DAINQLADGS
-654 GKVTA
+654 GKVTG
-659 GLGELYAGANQMA
+659 GLDALSAGANQMA
-672 GGINQL
+672 GG
-678 ADGSAQVTGGL
+678 VH
-689 GTVSERANQM
+689 
-699 AGGINQLADGSSQV
+699 QLADGSSQV
-713 TGGLGTVSVG
+713 TGGLGQLSAG
-723 VSKLADGSGQVTDGL
+723 ANQM
-738 GTVSVGVSKL
+738 
-748 ADGSGQVTG
+748 AG
-757 GLGTVSVGVSKLAD
+757 G
-771 GSSQVTGGLG
+771 
-781 TVSVAVNQLA
+781 VNQLA

-799 GLGTLSAG
+799 GLGTLSVG
-807 ANQMSGGITQLT
+807 ANQMAGGVNQLA
-819 DGSSQVT
+819 DGSGQVT
-826 TGLGTLNGGL
+826 TGLGTL
-836 NQMSTGSTQLID
+836 STGSTQLID

-985 QSIPYFILFSIVTS
+985 QSIPYFILFSIITS

-1019 IAIITLIIQLTTS
+1019 IAIITLIMQLTTS

-1070 NFMWQNIGMLMIFIV
+1070 DFMWKNIGILMIFIV
-1085 VLSLG
+1085 VLSFG
-1090 TIASLTLMHKRQFK
+1090 TIVSLTLMHKRKFK
-1104 NVAENQSVE
+1104 NVLENQSVE

>member
-1 MKWNQLLRKEFTE
+1 MKWHKLLSKEFAE

-39 LWAFWDPYKQLDDL
+39 LWAFWDPYEQLDDL
-53 PVAVVNLDKGAVFDG
+53 PVAVVNLDKGAELDG

-75 GLVDNLKDNTSF
+75 GLVDNLKDNKSF
-87 KWEFVSEKEAEKGM
+87 KWEFVSEKEAKEGM

-111 IPDDFSSNATTLL
+111 IPDDFSSNATTVL

-150 TAIEKIKGEVSS
+150 TAIEKIKSEVSS

-171 MFDSIQDVSKGL
+171 MFDSIRDVSKGL
-183 ADGAEGANKL
+183 ADGADGANKL
-193 HDGSSELHDGSS
+193 HDGTGELHDGSS
-205 KVTDGLHT
+205 KVTDGLYT

-223 GAQKLA
+223 GVQKLA
-229 DGSNKLVDGSGKVTN
+229 DGSSKLLD
-244 GLNTL
+244 
-249 NSKTGE
+249 
-255 MQTGIGKLVDGSGK
+255 
-269 VTDGLHVLNSNVGIG
+269 
-284 KLVSGSGK
+284 
-292 VTDGL
+292 
-297 HVLNSNA
+297 
-304 GIGKLVSGSGK
+304 
-315 VTDGLHVLNSNA
+315 
-327 GIGKLVDGSGKVTDG
+327 
-342 LHALNSNAGIGKLV
+342 
-356 DGSGKVTNGLNML
+356 
-369 NSKTGEMQT
+369 
-378 GIGKLVSGSGK
+378 GSGK

-402 EMQKGIGELRD
+402 EIQTGIGKLQD
-413 GSEKVTGGLNE
+413 GSEKVTGGLNT
-424 LVSKSGDLK
+424 LVNKSGELK
-433 TGTTDLSNGM
+433 TGTNELANGM
-443 GKLVEGRSQLEKGS
+443 EKLVGGQSQLEGAS
-457 QEIQKGLQDLN
+457 QKIEKGLQELN
-468 SNVQKSAAGLE
+468 STVKNSVAGLE
-479 EMQSKVPS
+479 GMRSKVPS

-497 GAGANVNQLNELTQS
+497 GAGENVNQLNEFTQS

-541 LQPFITSA
+541 LQPYIANAT
-549 VKSTATVQQKAAGV
+549 KSTATVQQKAIGV

-571 EEVKQLKGEIHQTTN
+571 EEVKQLKGEINQTTSEM
-586 GLQNKLPN
+586 QNKLPN
-594 PEGVKTLAGGIEKL
+594 SEGVKTLTDGIEKL
-608 TNAQNEFVSKFHGF
+608 MNAQNEFVSKFHGF
-622 GEGLDKAK
+622 GEGLSNAKVGVDKL
-630 IGANK
+630 NN
-635 LKDGSVQLI
+635 GSGQLI
-644 DGVTQLQSGS
+644 DGVTQLADGS
-654 GKVTA
+654 SKVTG
-659 GLGELYAGANQMA
+659 GLGSLSVGANQMT
-672 GGINQL
+672 GGITQL
-678 ADGSAQVTGGL
+678 ADGS
-689 GTVSERANQM
+689 N
-699 AGGINQLADGSSQV
+699 
-713 TGGLGTVSVG
+713 
-723 VSKLADGSGQVTDGL
+723 
-738 GTVSVGVSKL
+738 
-748 ADGSGQVTG
+748 
-757 GLGTVSVGVSKLAD
+757 
-771 GSSQVTGGLG
+771 
-781 TVSVAVNQLA
+781 
-791 DGSSQVTG
+791 
-799 GLGTLSAG
+799 
-807 ANQMSGGITQLT
+807 
-819 DGSSQVT
+819 QVT

-836 NQMSTGSTQLID
+836 NKMSTGSTQLID
-848 GVNKLADGSGKVTD
+848 GVNKLTDGSGKVTD
-862 GLVKVNDGSGEL
+862 GLVKVNDGSGTL

-970 IVADVILLFG
+970 IVADVILLFW

-985 QSIPYFILFSIVTS
+985 QSIPYFILFSVVTS

-1040 IPKFLQPF
+1040 IPKYLQPF

-1055 YSVSGLKAVV
+1055 YSVSGFKAVV

-1070 NFMWQNIGMLMIFIV
+1070 NFMWQNIGILMIFIV
-1085 VLSLG
+1085 VLSIG

-1104 NVAENQSVE
+1104 NIADNQSIE

>member
-1 MKWNQLLRKEFTE
+1 MKWHKLLSKEFAE

-39 LWAFWDPYKQLDDL
+39 LWAFWDPYEQLDDL
-53 PVAVVNLDKGAVFDG
+53 PVAVVNLDKGAELDG

-75 GLVDNLKDNTSF
+75 GLVDNLKDNKSF
-87 KWEFVSEKEAEKGM
+87 KWEFVSEKEAKEGM

-171 MFDSIQDVSKGL
+171 MFDSIKDVSKGL

-223 GAQKLA
+223 GVQKLA
-229 DGSNKLVDGSGKVTN
+229 DGSNKLQDGSGKVTDGLNTLNSKTGEMQIGVGKVLDGSGKVTN

-255 MQTGIGKLVDGSGK
+255 MQTGIGKLID
-269 VTDGLHVLNSNVGIG
+269 
-284 KLVSGSGK
+284 
-292 VTDGL
+292 
-297 HVLNSNA
+297 
-304 GIGKLVSGSGK
+304 
-315 VTDGLHVLNSNA
+315 
-327 GIGKLVDGSGKVTDG
+327 
-342 LHALNSNAGIGKLV
+342 
-356 DGSGKVTNGLNML
+356 
-369 NSKTGEMQT
+369 
-378 GIGKLVSGSGK
+378 GSGK

-402 EMQKGIGELRD
+402 EMQKGIGEL
-413 GSEKVTGGLNE
+413 
-424 LVSKSGDLK
+424 K

-443 GKLVEGRSQLEKGS
+443 EQLVGGQRQLEEAS
-457 QEIQKGLQDLN
+457 QKIEKGLQDLN
-468 SNVQKSAAGLE
+468 SKVKSSAAGLE
-479 EMQSKVPS
+479 EMQSKGPS

-497 GAGANVNQLNELTQS
+497 GAGANVKQLNELTQS
-512 TAGDAKTAAQDV
+512 TAGDAKNAAQDV

-549 VKSTATVQQKAAGV
+549 VKNTATVQQKAAGV

-571 EEVKQLKGEIHQTTN
+571 EEVKQLKGEINQKTSDT
-586 GLQNKLPN
+586 QNKLPN
-594 PEGVKTLAGGIEKL
+594 TEKLDSLTDSIEKL
-608 TNAQNEFVSKFHGF
+608 ASIQKGFVGNFQGF
-622 GEGLDKAK
+622 GKNLNAAK
-630 IGANK
+630 EGANK
-635 LKDGSVQLI
+635 FKNESGQLI
-644 DGVTQLQSGS
+644 DAINQLEDGS
-654 GKVTA
+654 GKVTG
-659 GLGELYAGANQMA
+659 GLGALSAGANQMA
-672 GGINQL
+672 GGVNQL
-678 ADGSAQVTGGL
+678 A
-689 GTVSERANQM
+689 N
-699 AGGINQLADGSSQV
+699 GSSQV
-713 TGGLGTVSVG
+713 TGGLGTLSAG
-723 VSKLADGSGQVTDGL
+723 ANQM
-738 GTVSVGVSKL
+738 
-748 ADGSGQVTG
+748 AG
-757 GLGTVSVGVSKLAD
+757 G
-771 GSSQVTGGLG
+771 
-781 TVSVAVNQLA
+781 VNQLA

-799 GLGTLSAG
+799 GLGTLSVG
-807 ANQMSGGITQLT
+807 ANQMAGGVNQLE
-819 DGSSQVT
+819 DGSGQVT

-836 NQMSTGSTQLID
+836 NNMATGSTQLID
-848 GVNKLADGSGKVTD
+848 GVNKLTDGSGKVTD

-904 KTEKMAEVPN
+904 KVEKMAEVPN

-1019 IAIITLIIQLTTS
+1019 IAILTLIIQLTTS

-1055 YSVSGLKAVV
+1055 YSVSGFKAVV

-1070 NFMWQNIGMLMIFIV
+1070 NFMWQNIGILMIFIV

-1090 TIASLTLMHKRQFK
+1090 TIASLTWMHKRQFK
-1104 NVAENQSVE
+1104 NIAENQSVE

>member
-87 KWEFVSEKEAEKGM
+87 KWEFVSEKEAKKGM

-124 KDDPK
+124 KDEPK

-223 GAQKLA
+223 GVGKLA

-255 MQTGIGKLVDGSGK
+255 MQI
-269 VTDGLHVLNSNVGIG
+269 
-284 KLVSGSGK
+284 
-292 VTDGL
+292 
-297 HVLNSNA
+297 
-304 GIGKLVSGSGK
+304 
-315 VTDGLHVLNSNA
+315 
-327 GIGKLVDGSGKVTDG
+327 
-342 LHALNSNAGIGKLV
+342 GIGKLV
-356 DGSGKVTNGLNML
+356 DGSGKVTNGLNTL
-369 NSKTGEMQT
+369 NSKTGEMQI
-378 GIGKLVSGSGK
+378 GIGKLIDGSGK

-402 EMQKGIGELRD
+402 EMQKGIGELHD
-413 GSEKVTGGLNE
+413 GSEKVTGGLNT
-424 LVSKSGDLK
+424 LVSKSGQLQ

-443 GKLVEGRSQLEKGS
+443 EQLVGGQRQLEEAS
-457 QEIQKGLQDLN
+457 QKIEKGLQDLN
-468 SNVQKSAAGLE
+468 SKVKSSAEALE
-479 EMQSKVPS
+479 KMQSKGPS

-497 GAGANVNQLNELTQS
+497 GAGTNVNQLNELTQS
-512 TAGDAKTAAQDV
+512 TAGDAKNAAQDV
-524 ANLQKQIES
+524 ANLQKQIEN

-541 LQPFITSA
+541 LQPFVTSA
-549 VKSTATVQQKAAGV
+549 VKSTATVQQKAIGV

-571 EEVKQLKGEIHQTTN
+571 EEVKQLKGEINQKT
-586 GLQNKLPN
+586 GDGQSKLPN
-594 PEGVKTLAGGIEKL
+594 PAELKSLTVGIDQLSSAQKGFVEKF
-608 TNAQNEFVSKFHGF
+608 QGF
-622 GEGLDKAK
+622 GAK
-630 IGANK
+630 LNTAKEGANK
-635 LKDGSVQLI
+635 FKNESGQLI
-644 DGVTQLQSGS
+644 DAINQLADGS
-654 GKVTA
+654 GKVTG
-659 GLGELYAGANQMA
+659 GLGALSAGANQMA
-672 GGINQL
+672 GG
-678 ADGSAQVTGGL
+678 
-689 GTVSERANQM
+689 
-699 AGGINQLADGSSQV
+699 
-713 TGGLGTVSVG
+713 
-723 VSKLADGSGQVTDGL
+723 
-738 GTVSVGVSKL
+738 
-748 ADGSGQVTG
+748 
-757 GLGTVSVGVSKLAD
+757 
-771 GSSQVTGGLG
+771 
-781 TVSVAVNQLA
+781 VNQLA
-791 DGSSQVTG
+791 NGSSQVTG

-807 ANQMSGGITQLT
+807 ANQMAGGVNQLANGSSQVT
-819 DGSSQVT
+819 GGLGTLSVGANQMAGGVNQLADGSNQVT

-836 NQMSTGSTQLID
+836 NKMSTGSTQLIE

-1070 NFMWQNIGMLMIFIV
+1070 NFMWQNIGILMIFIV
-1085 VLSLG
+1085 ALSLG
-1090 TIASLTLMHKRQFK
+1090 TIVSLTWMHKRQFR
-1104 NVAENQSVE
+1104 NIAENQSVE

>member
-87 KWEFVSEKEAEKGM
+87 KWEFVSEKEAKKGM

-111 IPDDFSSNATTLL
+111 IPNDFSSNATTLL

-223 GAQKLA
+223 GVGKLA
-229 DGSNKLVDGSGKVTN
+229 DGSNKLVDGSGKVTAGLNTLNSKTGEMQIGIGKLVDGSGKVTN

-255 MQTGIGKLVDGSGK
+255 
-269 VTDGLHVLNSNVGIG
+269 
-284 KLVSGSGK
+284 
-292 VTDGL
+292 
-297 HVLNSNA
+297 
-304 GIGKLVSGSGK
+304 
-315 VTDGLHVLNSNA
+315 
-327 GIGKLVDGSGKVTDG
+327 
-342 LHALNSNAGIGKLV
+342 
-356 DGSGKVTNGLNML
+356 
-369 NSKTGEMQT
+369 
-378 GIGKLVSGSGK
+378 
-389 VTDGLNTLNSKTG
+389 
-402 EMQKGIGELRD
+402 LRD
-413 GSEKVTGGLNE
+413 GSEKVTDGLNK
-424 LVSKSGDLK
+424 LVSKSGELK

-443 GKLVEGRSQLEKGS
+443 EQLVGGQSQLEEAS
-457 QEIQKGLQDLN
+457 QKIEKGLQDLN
-468 SNVQKSAAGLE
+468 SKVKNSAAALE
-479 EMQSKVPS
+479 EMQSKGPS

-497 GAGANVNQLNELTQS
+497 EAGANVNQLNELTQS
-512 TAGDAKTAAQDV
+512 TAGDAKNAAQDV

-571 EEVKQLKGEIHQTTN
+571 EEVKQLKGEIHQKTN

-594 PEGVKTLAGGIEKL
+594 PAGVKTLVGGIEKL

-622 GEGLDKAK
+622 GEGLDNAK
-630 IGANK
+630 IGADK

-659 GLGELYAGANQMA
+659 GLGQLSAG
-672 GGINQL
+672 
-678 ADGSAQVTGGL
+678 
-689 GTVSERANQM
+689 
-699 AGGINQLADGSSQV
+699 
-713 TGGLGTVSVG
+713 
-723 VSKLADGSGQVTDGL
+723 
-738 GTVSVGVSKL
+738 
-748 ADGSGQVTG
+748 
-757 GLGTVSVGVSKLAD
+757 
-771 GSSQVTGGLG
+771 
-781 TVSVAVNQLA
+781 VNQLA

-799 GLGTLSAG
+799 GLGTLSVG
-807 ANQMSGGITQLT
+807 ANQMSGGVNQLA

-836 NQMSTGSTQLID
+836 NKMSTGSTQLID

-970 IVADVILLFG
+970 IVADIILLFG

-1070 NFMWQNIGMLMIFIV
+1070 NFMWQNVGILMIFIV

-1090 TIASLTLMHKRQFK
+1090 TIASLTWMHKRQFR
-1104 NVAENQSVE
+1104 NIAENQSIE

>member
-87 KWEFVSEKEAEKGM
+87 KWEFVSEKEAKKGM

-183 ADGAEGANKL
+183 ADGAEGASKL

-223 GAQKLA
+223 GVGKLF
-229 DGSNKLVDGSGKVTN
+229 DGSGKVTA

-255 MQTGIGKLVDGSGK
+255 MQIGVGKLVD
-269 VTDGLHVLNSNVGIG
+269 
-284 KLVSGSGK
+284 
-292 VTDGL
+292 
-297 HVLNSNA
+297 
-304 GIGKLVSGSGK
+304 GSGK

-327 GIGKLVDGSGKVTDG
+327 GIGKLVDGSGKVTEG

-356 DGSGKVTNGLNML
+356 DGSGKVTDGLNTL
-369 NSKTGEMQT
+369 NSKTSEMQT
-378 GIGKLVSGSGK
+378 GIGKLVDGSGK
-389 VTDGLNTLNSKTG
+389 VTEGLITLNSKIG
-402 EMQKGIGELRD
+402 EMQKGIDELHD
-413 GSEKVTGGLNE
+413 GSEKVTGGLNK
-424 LVSKSGDLK
+424 LVSKSGELK

-443 GKLVEGRSQLEKGS
+443 EQLAGGQSQLEEAS
-457 QEIQKGLQDLN
+457 QKIEKGLQDLN
-468 SNVQKSAAGLE
+468 SKVKSSAAALD
-479 EMQSKVPS
+479 EMQSKGPS

-497 GAGANVNQLNELTQS
+497 GAGANVNQLHELTQS

-571 EEVKQLKGEIHQTTN
+571 EEVKQLKGEINQKT
-586 GLQNKLPN
+586 GDGQSKLPN
-594 PEGVKTLAGGIEKL
+594 PAELKSLTVGIDQLSSAQKGFVEKF
-608 TNAQNEFVSKFHGF
+608 QGF
-622 GEGLDKAK
+622 GAK
-630 IGANK
+630 LNTAKEGANK
-635 LKDGSVQLI
+635 LKNESGQLI
-644 DGVTQLQSGS
+644 DAINQLADGS
-654 GKVTA
+654 GKVTG
-659 GLGELYAGANQMA
+659 GLDKLSAGANQMA
-672 GGINQL
+672 GGVNQL
-678 ADGSAQVTGGL
+678 ADGSSQVTGGL
-689 GTVSERANQM
+689 GTLSAGANQM
-699 AGGINQLADGSSQV
+699 VGGVNQLADGSSQVTGGLGTLSVGVTKLADGSSQV

-723 VSKLADGSGQVTDGL
+723 VSKLADGS
-738 GTVSVGVSKL
+738 
-748 ADGSGQVTG
+748 
-757 GLGTVSVGVSKLAD
+757 
-771 GSSQVTGGLG
+771 
-781 TVSVAVNQLA
+781 N
-791 DGSSQVTG
+791 QVTG

-807 ANQMSGGITQLT
+807 AGQMTGGITQLAN
-819 DGSSQVT
+819 GSDQVT
-826 TGLGTLNGGL
+826 TGLSTL
-836 NQMSTGSTQLID
+836 STGSTQLID

-1070 NFMWQNIGMLMIFIV
+1070 NFMWKNVGVLMIFIV

-1090 TIASLTLMHKRQFK
+1090 TIASLTWMHKRQFR
-1104 NVAENQSVE
+1104 NVAENHSIE

>member
-87 KWEFVSEKEAEKGM
+87 KWEFVSEKEAKKGM

-111 IPDDFSSNATTLL
+111 IPDNFSSNATTLL

-183 ADGAEGANKL
+183 ADGAEGASKL

-223 GAQKLA
+223 GVQKLA

-255 MQTGIGKLVDGSGK
+255 MQIGIGKLVD
-269 VTDGLHVLNSNVGIG
+269 
-284 KLVSGSGK
+284 
-292 VTDGL
+292 
-297 HVLNSNA
+297 
-304 GIGKLVSGSGK
+304 GSGK

-342 LHALNSNAGIGKLV
+342 LHELNSNAGIGKLV
-356 DGSGKVTNGLNML
+356 DGSGKVTDGLHVLNSNAGIGKLVDGSGKLTNGLITL
-369 NSKTGEMQT
+369 NSKTSEMQT
-378 GIGKLVSGSGK
+378 GIGKLVDGSGK

-402 EMQKGIGELRD
+402 ELRD
-413 GSEKVTGGLNE
+413 GSEKVTGGLNQ
-424 LVSKSGDLK
+424 LVSKSGELK
-433 TGTTDLSNGM
+433 AGTTDLSNGM
-443 GKLVEGRSQLEKGS
+443 GKLAEGQSQLEKGS

-479 EMQSKVPS
+479 EMQSKIPS

-512 TAGDAKTAAQDV
+512 TAGDAKNAAQEI

-541 LQPFITSA
+541 LQPYITNA
-549 VKSTATVQQKAAGV
+549 AKSTATVQQKATGV

-622 GEGLDKAK
+622 GEGLDNAK
-630 IGANK
+630 IGADK

-659 GLGELYAGANQMA
+659 GLGQLSAGVNQLADGSNQVTGGLGTLSAGANQMA
-672 GGINQL
+672 GG
-678 ADGSAQVTGGL
+678 V
-689 GTVSERANQM
+689 
-699 AGGINQLADGSSQV
+699 NQLADGSSQV
-713 TGGLGTVSVG
+713 TGGLGTVSAG
-723 VSKLADGSGQVTDGL
+723 VSKLADGSGQVTGGL
-738 GTVSVGVSKL
+738 GTVSAGVSKL

-757 GLGTVSVGVSKLAD
+757 GLGTVSVVVNQLAD

-781 TVSVAVNQLA
+781 TVSV
-791 DGSSQVTG
+791 
-799 GLGTLSAG
+799 G
-807 ANQMSGGITQLT
+807 ANQMSGGVNQLA

-836 NQMSTGSTQLID
+836 NKMSTGSTQLID

-904 KTEKMAEVPN
+904 KTEKLAEVPN

-970 IVADVILLFG
+970 IVADIILLFG

-1070 NFMWQNIGMLMIFIV
+1070 NFMWQNIGVLMIFIV

-1090 TIASLTLMHKRQFK
+1090 TIASLTWMHKRQFR
-1104 NVAENQSVE
+1104 NIAENQSIE

>member
-1 MKWNQLLRKEFTE
+1 MKGNQLLRKEFTE

-75 GLVDNLKDNTSF
+75 GLVDNLKDNKSF
-87 KWEFVSEKEAEKGM
+87 KWEFVSEKEAKKGM

-150 TAIEKIKGEVSS
+150 TAIEKIKGEVAS

-223 GAQKLA
+223 GVQKLA

-255 MQTGIGKLVDGSGK
+255 MQIGIGKLVD
-269 VTDGLHVLNSNVGIG
+269 
-284 KLVSGSGK
+284 
-292 VTDGL
+292 
-297 HVLNSNA
+297 
-304 GIGKLVSGSGK
+304 GSGK

-356 DGSGKVTNGLNML
+356 DGSGKVTDGLHAL
-369 NSKTGEMQT
+369 NSNA
-378 GIGKLVSGSGK
+378 GIGKLVDGSGK

-402 EMQKGIGELRD
+402 ELRD
-413 GSEKVTGGLNE
+413 GSEKVTGGLNK
-424 LVSKSGDLK
+424 LVSKSGELK

-443 GKLVEGRSQLEKGS
+443 GKLVEGQSQLEEGS
-457 QEIQKGLQDLN
+457 QAIQKGLQELN

-512 TAGDAKTAAQDV
+512 TAGDAKNAAQEV

-541 LQPFITSA
+541 LQPFVTSA

-571 EEVKQLKGEIHQTTN
+571 EEVKQVKVEIHQTTN

-594 PEGVKTLAGGIEKL
+594 PAGIKTLAGGIEKL

-622 GEGLDKAK
+622 GEGLDNAK
-630 IGANK
+630 IGADK

-659 GLGELYAGANQMA
+659 GLGQLSAGV
-672 GGINQL
+672 NQL
-678 ADGSAQVTGGL
+678 ADGSGQVTDGLGTLSVGVSKLADGSGQVTGGL
-689 GTVSERANQM
+689 GTLSV
-699 AGGINQLADGSSQV
+699 GVTKLADGSGQV
-713 TGGLGTVSVG
+713 TGGLGTLSVG

-738 GTVSVGVSKL
+738 GTLSVG
-748 ADGSGQVTG
+748 ANQMAG
-757 GLGTVSVGVSKLAD
+757 G
-771 GSSQVTGGLG
+771 
-781 TVSVAVNQLA
+781 VNQLA
-791 DGSSQVTG
+791 DGSG
-799 GLGTLSAG
+799 
-807 ANQMSGGITQLT
+807 
-819 DGSSQVT
+819 QVT

-836 NQMSTGSTQLID
+836 NQMSNGSTQLID

-985 QSIPYFILFSIVTS
+985 QSIPYFILFSIITS

-1019 IAIITLIIQLTTS
+1019 IAIITLIMQLTTS

-1070 NFMWQNIGMLMIFIV
+1070 DFMWKNIGILMIFIV
-1085 VLSLG
+1085 VLSFG
-1090 TIASLTLMHKRQFK
+1090 TIVSLTLMHKRKFK
-1104 NVAENQSVE
+1104 NVLENQSVE

>member
-1 MKWNQLLRKEFTE
+1 MKGKQLLRKEFTE

-75 GLVDNLKDNTSF
+75 GLVDNLKDNKSF
-87 KWEFVSEKEAEKGM
+87 KWEFVSEKEAKKGM

-150 TAIEKIKGEVSS
+150 TAIEKIKGEVAS

-223 GAQKLA
+223 GVQKLA

-255 MQTGIGKLVDGSGK
+255 MQIGIGKLVD
-269 VTDGLHVLNSNVGIG
+269 
-284 KLVSGSGK
+284 
-292 VTDGL
+292 
-297 HVLNSNA
+297 
-304 GIGKLVSGSGK
+304 GSGK

-356 DGSGKVTNGLNML
+356 DGSGKVTDGLHAL
-369 NSKTGEMQT
+369 NSNA
-378 GIGKLVSGSGK
+378 GIGKLVDGSGK

-402 EMQKGIGELRD
+402 ELRD
-413 GSEKVTGGLNE
+413 GSEKVTGGLNK
-424 LVSKSGDLK
+424 LVSKSGELK

-443 GKLVEGRSQLEKGS
+443 GKLVEGQSQLEEGS
-457 QEIQKGLQDLN
+457 QAIQKGLQELN

-512 TAGDAKTAAQDV
+512 TAGDAKNAAQEV

-541 LQPFITSA
+541 LQPFVTSA

-571 EEVKQLKGEIHQTTN
+571 EEVKQVKVEIHQTTN

-594 PEGVKTLAGGIEKL
+594 PAGIKTLAGGIEKL

-622 GEGLDKAK
+622 GEGLDNAK
-630 IGANK
+630 IGADK

-659 GLGELYAGANQMA
+659 GLGQLSAGV
-672 GGINQL
+672 NQL
-678 ADGSAQVTGGL
+678 ADGSGQVTDGLGTLSVGVSKLADGSGQVTGGL
-689 GTVSERANQM
+689 GTLSV
-699 AGGINQLADGSSQV
+699 GVTKLADGSGQV
-713 TGGLGTVSVG
+713 TGGLGTLSVG

-738 GTVSVGVSKL
+738 GTLSVG
-748 ADGSGQVTG
+748 ANQMAG
-757 GLGTVSVGVSKLAD
+757 G
-771 GSSQVTGGLG
+771 
-781 TVSVAVNQLA
+781 VNQLA
-791 DGSSQVTG
+791 DGSG
-799 GLGTLSAG
+799 
-807 ANQMSGGITQLT
+807 
-819 DGSSQVT
+819 QVT

-836 NQMSTGSTQLID
+836 NQMSNGSTQLID

-985 QSIPYFILFSIVTS
+985 QSIPYFILFSIITS

-1019 IAIITLIIQLTTS
+1019 IAIITLIMQLTTS

-1070 NFMWQNIGMLMIFIV
+1070 DFMWQNVGVLMIFIV

-1104 NVAENQSVE
+1104 NIAENQSVE

>member
-87 KWEFVSEKEAEKGM
+87 KWEFVSEKEAKKGM

-183 ADGAEGANKL
+183 ADGAEGANEL

-213 LQGKSGEMKD
+213 LQGKSGEIQT
-223 GAQKLA
+223 GVGKLF
-229 DGSNKLVDGSGKVTN
+229 DGSGKVTA

-269 VTDGLHVLNSNVGIG
+269 VTDGLHVLNS
-284 KLVSGSGK
+284 
-292 VTDGL
+292 D
-297 HVLNSNA
+297 
-304 GIGKLVSGSGK
+304 
-315 VTDGLHVLNSNA
+315 A

-356 DGSGKVTNGLNML
+356 DGSGKVT
-369 NSKTGEMQT
+369 
-378 GIGKLVSGSGK
+378 
-389 VTDGLNTLNSKTG
+389 DGLNTLNSKT
-402 EMQKGIGELRD
+402 GELRD
-413 GSEKVTGGLNE
+413 GSEKVTGGLNK
-424 LVSKSGDLK
+424 LVSKSGELK
-433 TGTTDLSNGM
+433 AGTTDLSNGM
-443 GKLVEGRSQLEKGS
+443 GKLVEGKSQLEEGS
-457 QEIQKGLQDLN
+457 QAIQKGLQDLN

-479 EMQSKVPS
+479 EMQLKVPS

-512 TAGDAKTAAQDV
+512 TAGDAKNAAQDV

-571 EEVKQLKGEIHQTTN
+571 EEVKQVKGEIHQKTN
-586 GLQNKLPN
+586 GLQNNLPN
-594 PEGVKTLAGGIEKL
+594 PAGIKTLAGGIEKL
-608 TNAQNEFVSKFHGF
+608 TSAQNEFVSKFHGF
-622 GEGLDKAK
+622 GEGLDNAK
-630 IGANK
+630 IGADK

-659 GLGELYAGANQMA
+659 GLGQLSAGVNQ
-672 GGINQL
+672 
-678 ADGSAQVTGGL
+678 
-689 GTVSERANQM
+689 
-699 AGGINQLADGSSQV
+699 
-713 TGGLGTVSVG
+713 
-723 VSKLADGSGQVTDGL
+723 
-738 GTVSVGVSKL
+738 L

-771 GSSQVTGGLG
+771 GSGQVTGGLG
-781 TVSVAVNQLA
+781 TLSVGVSKLA
-791 DGSSQVTG
+791 DGSNQVTG

-807 ANQMSGGITQLT
+807 AGQMSGGITQLAN
-819 DGSSQVT
+819 GSGQVT
-826 TGLGTLNGGL
+826 TGLGAL
-836 NQMSTGSTQLID
+836 STGSTQLID

-970 IVADVILLFG
+970 IVADIILLFG

-999 LAFIALIQCLV
+999 LVFIALIQCLV

-1070 NFMWQNIGMLMIFIV
+1070 NFMWQNVGILMIFIV

-1090 TIASLTLMHKRQFK
+1090 TIASLTWMHKRQFR
-1104 NVAENQSVE
+1104 NIAENQSVE

>member
-87 KWEFVSEKEAEKGM
+87 KWEFVSEKEAKKGM

-111 IPDDFSSNATTLL
+111 IPDNFSSNATTLL

-223 GAQKLA
+223 GVQKLA

-255 MQTGIGKLVDGSGK
+255 MQIGIGKLVDGSGK
-269 VTDGLHVLNSNVGIG
+269 VT
-284 KLVSGSGK
+284 
-292 VTDGL
+292 
-297 HVLNSNA
+297 A
-304 GIGKLVSGSGK
+304 
-315 VTDGLHVLNSNA
+315 
-327 GIGKLVDGSGKVTDG
+327 
-342 LHALNSNAGIGKLV
+342 
-356 DGSGKVTNGLNML
+356 
-369 NSKTGEMQT
+369 
-378 GIGKLVSGSGK
+378 
-389 VTDGLNTLNSKTG
+389 GLNTLNNKTG
-402 EMQKGIGELRD
+402 EMQKGIGELHD
-413 GSEKVTGGLNE
+413 GSEKVTAGLNK
-424 LVSKSGDLK
+424 LVSKSGELQK
-433 TGTTDLSNGM
+433 GTTDLSNGM
-443 GKLVEGRSQLEKGS
+443 GKLVEGQSQLEEGS
-457 QEIQKGLQDLN
+457 QAIQKGLQDLN

-512 TAGDAKTAAQDV
+512 TAGDAKNAAQEV

-586 GLQNKLPN
+586 GLQKNLPN
-594 PEGVKTLAGGIEKL
+594 PAGIKTLAGGIEKL
-608 TNAQNEFVSKFHGF
+608 TSAQNEFVSKFHGF
-622 GEGLDKAK
+622 GEGLDNAK
-630 IGANK
+630 IGADK

-644 DGVTQLQSGS
+644 DGVAQLQSGS

-659 GLGELYAGANQMA
+659 GLGQLSAGANQMA
-672 GGINQL
+672 GG
-678 ADGSAQVTGGL
+678 
-689 GTVSERANQM
+689 
-699 AGGINQLADGSSQV
+699 
-713 TGGLGTVSVG
+713 
-723 VSKLADGSGQVTDGL
+723 
-738 GTVSVGVSKL
+738 
-748 ADGSGQVTG
+748 
-757 GLGTVSVGVSKLAD
+757 
-771 GSSQVTGGLG
+771 
-781 TVSVAVNQLA
+781 VNQLA

-799 GLGTLSAG
+799 GLGTLSVG
-807 ANQMSGGITQLT
+807 ANQMAGGVNQLA
-819 DGSSQVT
+819 DGSNQVT

-836 NQMSTGSTQLID
+836 NKMSTGSTQLID
-848 GVNKLADGSGKVTD
+848 GVNKLADGSGQVTD

-970 IVADVILLFG
+970 IVADIILLFG

-1070 NFMWQNIGMLMIFIV
+1070 NFMWKNIGILMIFIV

-1090 TIASLTLMHKRQFK
+1090 TIASLSWMHKRQFR
-1104 NVAENQSVE
+1104 NIAENQSIE

>member
-1 MKWNQLLRKEFTE
+1 MKWHKLLSKEFAE

-39 LWAFWDPYKQLDDL
+39 LWAFWDPYEQLDDL
-53 PVAVVNLDKGAVFDG
+53 PVAVVNLDKGAELDG

-75 GLVDNLKDNTSF
+75 GLVDNLKDNKSF
-87 KWEFVSEKEAEKGM
+87 KWEFVSEKEAKEGM

-124 KDDPK
+124 QDDPK

-150 TAIEKIKGEVSS
+150 TAIEKIKSEVSS

-171 MFDSIQDVSKGL
+171 MFDSIKDVSKGL
-183 ADGAEGANKL
+183 ADGADGANKL
-193 HDGSSELHDGSS
+193 HDGASELHDGSS

-223 GAQKLA
+223 GVQKLA
-229 DGSNKLVDGSGKVTN
+229 DGSNKLQD
-244 GLNTL
+244 
-249 NSKTGE
+249 
-255 MQTGIGKLVDGSGK
+255 
-269 VTDGLHVLNSNVGIG
+269 
-284 KLVSGSGK
+284 
-292 VTDGL
+292 
-297 HVLNSNA
+297 
-304 GIGKLVSGSGK
+304 
-315 VTDGLHVLNSNA
+315 
-327 GIGKLVDGSGKVTDG
+327 
-342 LHALNSNAGIGKLV
+342 
-356 DGSGKVTNGLNML
+356 
-369 NSKTGEMQT
+369 
-378 GIGKLVSGSGK
+378 GSGK

-402 EMQKGIGELRD
+402 EIQTGIGKLQD
-413 GSEKVTGGLNE
+413 GSGKVTDGLNE
-424 LVSKSGDLK
+424 LNSKTGEMQTGIGKLQDGSQKVTAGLNTLVSKTGELK
-433 TGTTDLSNGM
+433 TGTNELSNGM
-443 GKLVEGRSQLEKGS
+443 EQLVGGQSQLEGAS
-457 QEIQKGLQDLN
+457 QKIEKGLQELN
-468 SNVQKSAAGLE
+468 STVKNSVAGLE
-479 EMQSKVPS
+479 EMQSKVPT
-487 ILNTVNEKID
+487 ILNTVNQKID
-497 GAGANVNQLNELTQS
+497 GAGENVNQLNEFTQS
-512 TAGDAKTAAQDV
+512 TAGDAKNAAQDV

-541 LQPFITSA
+541 LQPYITNA
-549 VKSTATVQQKAAGV
+549 AKSTATVQQKATGV

-571 EEVKQLKGEIHQTTN
+571 EEVKQLKGAINQTTSDA
-586 GLQNKLPN
+586 QNKLPN
-594 PEGVKTLAGGIEKL
+594 TEKLQSLTSGIEEL
-608 TNAQNEFVSKFHGF
+608 ASAQKGFVEKFHGF
-622 GEGLDKAK
+622 GEKLNTAK
-630 IGANK
+630 EGANTFK
-635 LKDGSVQLI
+635 NESGQLI
-644 DGVTQLQSGS
+644 
-654 GKVTA
+654 A
-659 GLGELYAGANQMA
+659 
-672 GGINQL
+672 GINQ
-678 ADGSAQVTGGL
+678 
-689 GTVSERANQM
+689 
-699 AGGINQLADGSSQV
+699 
-713 TGGLGTVSVG
+713 
-723 VSKLADGSGQVTDGL
+723 
-738 GTVSVGVSKL
+738 L

-757 GLGTVSVGVSKLAD
+757 GLGTLSAGAN
-771 GSSQVTGGLG
+771 QMAGG
-781 TVSVAVNQLA
+781 VNQLA

-799 GLGTLSAG
+799 GLGTLSVG
-807 ANQMSGGITQLT
+807 TNKIIGGVNQLA
-819 DGSSQVT
+819 DGSGQVT
-826 TGLGTLNGGL
+826 TGLGILNGGL
-836 NQMSTGSTQLID
+836 NNMATGSTQLID
-848 GVNKLADGSGKVTD
+848 GVNKLTDGSGKVTD
-862 GLVKVNDGSGEL
+862 GLVKVNDGSGTL

-904 KTEKMAEVPN
+904 KVEKIAEVPN

-985 QSIPYFILFSIVTS
+985 QSIPYFILFSIITS

-1019 IAIITLIIQLTTS
+1019 IAILTLIMQLTTS

-1040 IPKFLQPF
+1040 IPKYLQPF

-1055 YSVSGLKAVV
+1055 YSVSGFKAVV

-1070 NFMWQNIGMLMIFIV
+1070 NFMWQNIGILMIFIV

-1090 TIASLTLMHKRQFK
+1090 TIASLTWMHKHQFR
-1104 NVAENQSVE
+1104 NIAENQSFE

>member
-1 MKWNQLLRKEFTE
+1 MKGNQLLRKEFTQ

-87 KWEFVSEKEAEKGM
+87 KWEFVSEKEAKKGM

-124 KDDPK
+124 KDEPK

-150 TAIEKIKGEVSS
+150 TAIEKIKGEVAS

-183 ADGAEGANKL
+183 ADGAEGASKL
-193 HDGSSELHDGSS
+193 HDGSNELHDGSS

-223 GAQKLA
+223 GVQKLA
-229 DGSNKLVDGSGKVTN
+229 DGSNKLQDGSGKVTA

-249 NSKTGE
+249 NSKS
-255 MQTGIGKLVDGSGK
+255 GIGKLQD
-269 VTDGLHVLNSNVGIG
+269 
-284 KLVSGSGK
+284 
-292 VTDGL
+292 
-297 HVLNSNA
+297 
-304 GIGKLVSGSGK
+304 
-315 VTDGLHVLNSNA
+315 
-327 GIGKLVDGSGKVTDG
+327 
-342 LHALNSNAGIGKLV
+342 
-356 DGSGKVTNGLNML
+356 
-369 NSKTGEMQT
+369 
-378 GIGKLVSGSGK
+378 GSGK

-402 EMQKGIGELRD
+402 EMQKGISELHD
-413 GSEKVTGGLNE
+413 GSEKVTNGLSI
-424 LVSKSGDLK
+424 LVSKTGELK
-433 TGTTDLSNGM
+433 TGTTELSNGM
-443 GKLVEGRSQLEKGS
+443 EKLVGGQSQLEKGS
-457 QEIQKGLQDLN
+457 QEIQKGLQELN
-468 SNVQKSAAGLE
+468 NKVQNSVAGLG
-479 EMQSKVPS
+479 EMQLKVPS

-512 TAGDAKTAAQDV
+512 TAGDAKNAAQDV

-541 LQPFITSA
+541 LQPFITNA

-571 EEVKQLKGEIHQTTN
+571 EEVKQLKGEISEKTSGMQS
-586 GLQNKLPN
+586 KMPN
-594 PEGVKTLAGGIEKL
+594 PEDVGNLTSGIKKL
-608 TNAQNEFVSKFHGF
+608 TNAQNEFVSKFHGL
-622 GEGLDKAK
+622 GEGLGNAK
-630 IGANK
+630 VGADR
-635 LKDGSVQLI
+635 LKNGSGQLI
-644 DGVTQLQSGS
+644 DGVNQLFDGS
-654 GKVTA
+654 GKVT
-659 GLGELYAGANQMA
+659 E
-672 GGINQL
+672 
-678 ADGSAQVTGGL
+678 GL
-689 GTVSERANQM
+689 GTLSVGANQM

-713 TGGLGTVSVG
+713 TGGLGTLSVG
-723 VSKLADGSGQVTDGL
+723 ITKLADGS
-738 GTVSVGVSKL
+738 
-748 ADGSGQVTG
+748 
-757 GLGTVSVGVSKLAD
+757 
-771 GSSQVTGGLG
+771 
-781 TVSVAVNQLA
+781 N
-791 DGSSQVTG
+791 
-799 GLGTLSAG
+799 
-807 ANQMSGGITQLT
+807 
-819 DGSSQVT
+819 QVT
-826 TGLGTLNGGL
+826 TGIGTLNGGL
-836 NQMSTGSTQLID
+836 NKMSTGSTQLID

-970 IVADVILLFG
+970 VVADVILLFG

-1070 NFMWQNIGMLMIFIV
+1070 NFMWQNIGILMIFIV

-1090 TIASLTLMHKRQFK
+1090 TIASLTWMHKRQFK
-1104 NVAENQSVE
+1104 NIAENQSVE

>member
-1 MKWNQLLRKEFTE
+1 MKWHKLLSKEFAE

-39 LWAFWDPYKQLDDL
+39 LWAFWDPYEQLDDL
-53 PVAVVNLDKGAVFDG
+53 PVAVVNLDKGAELDG

-75 GLVDNLKDNTSF
+75 GLVDNLKDNKSF
-87 KWEFVSEKEAEKGM
+87 KWEFVSEKEAKEGM

-171 MFDSIQDVSKGL
+171 MFDSIKDVSKGL

-213 LQGKSGEMKD
+213 LQGKSGEIQT
-223 GAQKLA
+223 GVGKLF
-229 DGSNKLVDGSGKVTN
+229 DGSGKVTAGLNTLNSKTGEMQIGIGKLVDGSGKVTN

-255 MQTGIGKLVDGSGK
+255 
-269 VTDGLHVLNSNVGIG
+269 
-284 KLVSGSGK
+284 
-292 VTDGL
+292 
-297 HVLNSNA
+297 
-304 GIGKLVSGSGK
+304 
-315 VTDGLHVLNSNA
+315 
-327 GIGKLVDGSGKVTDG
+327 
-342 LHALNSNAGIGKLV
+342 
-356 DGSGKVTNGLNML
+356 
-369 NSKTGEMQT
+369 
-378 GIGKLVSGSGK
+378 
-389 VTDGLNTLNSKTG
+389 
-402 EMQKGIGELRD
+402 LRD
-413 GSEKVTGGLNE
+413 GSEKVTGGLNK
-424 LVSKSGDLK
+424 LVSKSGGLQ

-443 GKLVEGRSQLEKGS
+443 GKLVEGQSQLEKGS
-457 QEIQKGLQDLN
+457 QAIQKGLQDLN
-468 SNVQKSAAGLE
+468 SNVQNSAAGLE

-487 ILNTVNEKID
+487 ILNTVDEKID
-497 GAGANVNQLNELTQS
+497 GAGANVNRLNELTQS
-512 TAGDAKTAAQDV
+512 TAGDAKNAAQEV
-524 ANLQKQIES
+524 TNLQKQIES

-549 VKSTATVQQKAAGV
+549 VKSTATVQQKAVGV

-594 PEGVKTLAGGIEKL
+594 SEGVKTLAGGIEKL

-622 GEGLDKAK
+622 GEGLDNAK
-630 IGANK
+630 IGADK

-654 GKVTA
+654 GKLTA
-659 GLGELYAGANQMA
+659 GLGQLSVGV
-672 GGINQL
+672 NQL
-678 ADGSAQVTGGL
+678 ADGSNQVTGGL
-689 GTVSERANQM
+689 GT
-699 AGGINQLADGSSQV
+699 L
-713 TGGLGTVSVG
+713 SVG
-723 VSKLADGSGQVTDGL
+723 
-738 GTVSVGVSKL
+738 
-748 ADGSGQVTG
+748 
-757 GLGTVSVGVSKLAD
+757 
-771 GSSQVTGGLG
+771 
-781 TVSVAVNQLA
+781 VNQLA
-791 DGSSQVTG
+791 DGSNQVTG

-807 ANQMSGGITQLT
+807 AGQMSGGITQLAN
-819 DGSSQVT
+819 GSGQVT
-826 TGLGTLNGGL
+826 TGLSTL
-836 NQMSTGSTQLID
+836 STGSTQLID

-862 GLVKVNDGSGEL
+862 GLVKVNDGSGTL

-970 IVADVILLFG
+970 IVADVILLFW

-999 LAFIALIQCLV
+999 LAFISLIQCLV

-1040 IPKFLQPF
+1040 IPKYLQPF

-1070 NFMWQNIGMLMIFIV
+1070 NFMWQNIGILMIFIV
-1085 VLSLG
+1085 LLSLG
-1090 TIASLTLMHKRQFK
+1090 TIASLTWMHKRQFK
-1104 NVAENQSVE
+1104 NIAENQSVE

>member
-1 MKWNQLLRKEFTE
+1 MKWHKLLSKEFAE

-39 LWAFWDPYKQLDDL
+39 LWAFWDPYEQLDDL
-53 PVAVVNLDKGAVFDG
+53 PVAVVNLDKGAELDG

-75 GLVDNLKDNTSF
+75 GLVDNLKDNKSF
-87 KWEFVSEKEAEKGM
+87 KWEFVSEKEAKEGM

-124 KDDPK
+124 QDDPK

-171 MFDSIQDVSKGL
+171 MFDSIKDVSKGL
-183 ADGAEGANKL
+183 ADGADGANKL
-193 HDGSSELHDGSS
+193 HDGASELHDGSS

-223 GAQKLA
+223 GVQKLA
-229 DGSNKLVDGSGKVTN
+229 DGSNKLQDGSGKVTD

-255 MQTGIGKLVDGSGK
+255 IQTGIGKLQD
-269 VTDGLHVLNSNVGIG
+269 
-284 KLVSGSGK
+284 
-292 VTDGL
+292 
-297 HVLNSNA
+297 
-304 GIGKLVSGSGK
+304 
-315 VTDGLHVLNSNA
+315 
-327 GIGKLVDGSGKVTDG
+327 
-342 LHALNSNAGIGKLV
+342 
-356 DGSGKVTNGLNML
+356 
-369 NSKTGEMQT
+369 
-378 GIGKLVSGSGK
+378 GSGK

-402 EMQKGIGELRD
+402 EMQTGIGKLQD
-413 GSEKVTGGLNE
+413 GSQKVTAGLNTLNSKTGE
-424 LVSKSGDLK
+424 MQTGIGKLQDGSQKVTAGLNTLVSKTGELK
-433 TGTTDLSNGM
+433 TGTNELSTGM
-443 GKLVEGRSQLEKGS
+443 EKLVGGQSELEGFSQKIEKGL
-457 QEIQKGLQDLN
+457 EDLN
-468 SNVQKSAAGLE
+468 SKVKSSAAGLE
-479 EMQSKVPS
+479 EMQSKGPS
-487 ILNTVNEKID
+487 TLNKVNEKIN
-497 GAGANVNQLNELTQS
+497 GAEENVNQLNEITQS
-512 TAGDAKTAAQDV
+512 TVGDAKNAVQDV

-541 LQPFITSA
+541 LQPYITNA
-549 VKSTATVQQKAAGV
+549 AKSTATVQQKAIGV

-571 EEVKQLKGEIHQTTN
+571 EEVKQLTGEINQKT
-586 GLQNKLPN
+586 GDGQSKLPN
-594 PEGVKTLAGGIEKL
+594 TAELQSLMSGIEELDSVQKG
-608 TNAQNEFVSKFHGF
+608 FVANFQRF
-622 GEGLDKAK
+622 GKELSAAK
-630 IGANK
+630 EGANK
-635 LKDGSVQLI
+635 FKNESGQLI
-644 DGVTQLQSGS
+644 AGINQLADGS
-654 GKVTA
+654 GKVTGGLDTLSVGANQMA
-659 GLGELYAGANQMA
+659 GGVNQLADGSSKVTGGLDTLSAGANQMA
-672 GGINQL
+672 GG
-678 ADGSAQVTGGL
+678 
-689 GTVSERANQM
+689 
-699 AGGINQLADGSSQV
+699 
-713 TGGLGTVSVG
+713 
-723 VSKLADGSGQVTDGL
+723 
-738 GTVSVGVSKL
+738 
-748 ADGSGQVTG
+748 
-757 GLGTVSVGVSKLAD
+757 
-771 GSSQVTGGLG
+771 
-781 TVSVAVNQLA
+781 VNQLA

-799 GLGTLSAG
+799 GLGTLSVG
-807 ANQMSGGITQLT
+807 TNKIIGGVNQLA
-819 DGSSQVT
+819 DGSGQVT

-836 NQMSTGSTQLID
+836 NNMATGSTQLID
-848 GVNKLADGSGKVTD
+848 GVNKLTDGSGKVTD

-904 KTEKMAEVPN
+904 KVEKIAEVPN

-985 QSIPYFILFSIVTS
+985 QSIPYFILFSIITS

-1019 IAIITLIIQLTTS
+1019 IAILTLIMQLTTS

-1040 IPKFLQPF
+1040 IPKYLQPF

-1055 YSVSGLKAVV
+1055 YSVSGFKAVV

-1070 NFMWQNIGMLMIFIV
+1070 NFMWQNIGILMIFIV

-1090 TIASLTLMHKRQFK
+1090 TIASLTWMHKRQFR
-1104 NVAENQSVE
+1104 NIAENQSFE

>member
-1 MKWNQLLRKEFTE
+1 MKGNQLLRKEFTQ

-87 KWEFVSEKEAEKGM
+87 KWEFVSEKEAKKGM

-124 KDDPK
+124 KDEPK

-150 TAIEKIKGEVSS
+150 TAIEKIKGEVAS

-183 ADGAEGANKL
+183 ADGAEGASKL
-193 HDGSSELHDGSS
+193 HDGSNELHDGSS

-223 GAQKLA
+223 GVQKLA
-229 DGSNKLVDGSGKVTN
+229 DGSNKLQDGSGKVTAGLNTLNSKNGIGKLQDGSGKVTAGLNTLNGKTGEMQTGIGKLVDGSGKVTN

-255 MQTGIGKLVDGSGK
+255 
-269 VTDGLHVLNSNVGIG
+269 
-284 KLVSGSGK
+284 
-292 VTDGL
+292 
-297 HVLNSNA
+297 
-304 GIGKLVSGSGK
+304 
-315 VTDGLHVLNSNA
+315 
-327 GIGKLVDGSGKVTDG
+327 
-342 LHALNSNAGIGKLV
+342 
-356 DGSGKVTNGLNML
+356 
-369 NSKTGEMQT
+369 
-378 GIGKLVSGSGK
+378 
-389 VTDGLNTLNSKTG
+389 
-402 EMQKGIGELRD
+402 LRD
-413 GSEKVTGGLNE
+413 GSEKVTDGLNK
-424 LVSKSGDLK
+424 LVSKSGELQ

-443 GKLVEGRSQLEKGS
+443 GKLAEGQSQLEKGS
-457 QEIQKGLQDLN
+457 QEIQKGLQELN
-468 SNVQKSAAGLE
+468 NNVQKSAGALA

-497 GAGANVNQLNELTQS
+497 GAGANVNQLNEFTQS

-541 LQPFITSA
+541 LQPFVTSA

-571 EEVKQLKGEIHQTTN
+571 EEVKQLKGEISEKTSGMQS
-586 GLQNKLPN
+586 KMPN
-594 PEGVKTLAGGIEKL
+594 PEDVGNLTSGIKKL
-608 TNAQNEFVSKFHGF
+608 TNAQNEFVSKFQGL
-622 GEGLDKAK
+622 GEGLGNAK
-630 IGANK
+630 VGVDK
-635 LKDGSVQLI
+635 LKNGSVQLI

-659 GLGELYAGANQMA
+659 GLGQLSAGA
-672 GGINQL
+672 NQL
-678 ADGSAQVTGGL
+678 ADGSNQVTGGL
-689 GTVSERANQM
+689 GTLSVGANQM

-713 TGGLGTVSVG
+713 TGGLGTLSVG
-723 VSKLADGSGQVTDGL
+723 VTKLADGS
-738 GTVSVGVSKL
+738 
-748 ADGSGQVTG
+748 
-757 GLGTVSVGVSKLAD
+757 
-771 GSSQVTGGLG
+771 
-781 TVSVAVNQLA
+781 N
-791 DGSSQVTG
+791 
-799 GLGTLSAG
+799 
-807 ANQMSGGITQLT
+807 
-819 DGSSQVT
+819 QVT
-826 TGLGTLNGGL
+826 TGLGNLNGGL

-955 ISKFGVLLSVGIIQA
+955 ISKFGVLLSVGVIQA
-970 IVADVILLFG
+970 VVADVILLFG

-1070 NFMWQNIGMLMIFIV
+1070 NFMWQNIGILMIFIV

-1090 TIASLTLMHKRQFK
+1090 TIASLTWMHKRQFK
-1104 NVAENQSVE
+1104 NIAENQSVE

>member
-1 MKWNQLLRKEFTE
+1 MKGNQLLRKEFTQ

-87 KWEFVSEKEAEKGM
+87 KWEFVSEKEAKKGM

-193 HDGSSELHDGSS
+193 HDGSSELQDGSS

-223 GAQKLA
+223 GVGKLF
-229 DGSNKLVDGSGKVTN
+229 DGSGKVTN

-255 MQTGIGKLVDGSGK
+255 MQIGIGKLVD
-269 VTDGLHVLNSNVGIG
+269 
-284 KLVSGSGK
+284 
-292 VTDGL
+292 
-297 HVLNSNA
+297 
-304 GIGKLVSGSGK
+304 GSGK

-356 DGSGKVTNGLNML
+356 DGSGKVTDGLNTL
-369 NSKTGEMQT
+369 NSKTSEMQT
-378 GIGKLVSGSGK
+378 GIGKLVDGSGK
-389 VTDGLNTLNSKTG
+389 ITAGLNTLNSKT
-402 EMQKGIGELRD
+402 GELRD
-413 GSEKVTGGLNE
+413 GSEKVTGGLNQ
-424 LVSKSGDLK
+424 LVSKSGELK

-443 GKLVEGRSQLEKGS
+443 GKLAEGQRQLEKGS
-457 QEIQKGLQDLN
+457 KEIQKGLQDLN

-512 TAGDAKTAAQDV
+512 TAGDAKNAAQDV

-571 EEVKQLKGEIHQTTN
+571 EEVKQLTGEIHQTTN
-586 GLQNKLPN
+586 GVQKQLPN
-594 PEGVKTLAGGIEKL
+594 PAGVKTLAGGVEKL

-622 GEGLDKAK
+622 GEGLDNAK
-630 IGANK
+630 IGADK

-659 GLGELYAGANQMA
+659 GLGQLSAG
-672 GGINQL
+672 
-678 ADGSAQVTGGL
+678 V
-689 GTVSERANQM
+689 
-699 AGGINQLADGSSQV
+699 NQLADGSSQV
-713 TGGLGTVSVG
+713 TGGLGQLSAG
-723 VSKLADGSGQVTDGL
+723 ANQM
-738 GTVSVGVSKL
+738 
-748 ADGSGQVTG
+748 AG
-757 GLGTVSVGVSKLAD
+757 G
-771 GSSQVTGGLG
+771 
-781 TVSVAVNQLA
+781 VNQLA

-799 GLGTLSAG
+799 GLGTLSVGVTKLADGSSQVTGGLGTLSGGVTKLADGSSQVTGGLDTLSAG
-807 ANQMSGGITQLT
+807 AGQMSGGITQLA
-819 DGSSQVT
+819 DGSGQVT
-826 TGLGTLNGGL
+826 TGLGTL
-836 NQMSTGSTQLID
+836 STGSTQLID

-970 IVADVILLFG
+970 IVADIILLFG

-1070 NFMWQNIGMLMIFIV
+1070 NFMWQNVGMLMIFIV

-1090 TIASLTLMHKRQFK
+1090 TIASLTWMHKRQFR
-1104 NVAENQSVE
+1104 NIAENQSVE

>member
-1 MKWNQLLRKEFTE
+1 MKRNQLLRKEFIE
-14 IIKSKKI
+14 IIKNKKI

-39 LWAFWDPYKQLDDL
+39 LWAFWDPYEQLDDL

-75 GLVDNLKDNTSF
+75 GLVDNLKDNKSF
-87 KWEFVSEKEAEKGM
+87 KWEFVSEKEAKKGM

-171 MFDSIQDVSKGL
+171 MFDSIKDVSKGL
-183 ADGAEGANKL
+183 ADGADGANKL
-193 HDGSSELHDGSS
+193 HDGASELHDGSS
-205 KVTDGLHT
+205 KVTDGLYT

-223 GAQKLA
+223 GVQKLA
-229 DGSNKLVDGSGKVTN
+229 DGSNTLVDGSGKVTT

-249 NSKTGE
+249 NSKTG
-255 MQTGIGKLVDGSGK
+255 IGKLQD
-269 VTDGLHVLNSNVGIG
+269 
-284 KLVSGSGK
+284 
-292 VTDGL
+292 
-297 HVLNSNA
+297 
-304 GIGKLVSGSGK
+304 
-315 VTDGLHVLNSNA
+315 
-327 GIGKLVDGSGKVTDG
+327 
-342 LHALNSNAGIGKLV
+342 
-356 DGSGKVTNGLNML
+356 
-369 NSKTGEMQT
+369 
-378 GIGKLVSGSGK
+378 GSGK
-389 VTDGLNTLNSKTG
+389 VTDGLNTLNGKTD
-402 EMQKGIGELRD
+402 EMQKGIGELRS
-413 GSEKVTGGLNE
+413 GSEKVTNGLNTLE
-424 LVSKSGDLK
+424 SK
-433 TGTTDLSNGM
+433 TGELKKGTTELSNGM
-443 GKLVEGRSQLEKGS
+443 EKLVEGQSQLEKGS
-457 QEIQKGLQDLN
+457 QEIQKGLQELN
-468 SNVQKSAAGLE
+468 NKVQNSVAGLG

-497 GAGANVNQLNELTQS
+497 GAGENVNQLNELTQS
-512 TAGDAKTAAQDV
+512 TAGDAKNAAQEV

-541 LQPFITSA
+541 LQPFITNA

-563 AGGTNKLN
+563 AGGTSKLN
-571 EEVKQLKGEIHQTTN
+571 EEVKQLKGEISEKTSGMQS
-586 GLQNKLPN
+586 KIPN
-594 PEGVKTLAGGIEKL
+594 PEEVENLTSGIKKL
-608 TNAQNEFVSKFHGF
+608 TNAQNEFVSKFHGL
-622 GEGLDKAK
+622 GEGLGNAK
-630 IGANK
+630 VGADK
-635 LKDGSVQLI
+635 LKNGSGQLI
-644 DGVTQLQSGS
+644 DGINQLLDGS
-654 GKVTA
+654 GKVT
-659 GLGELYAGANQMA
+659 E
-672 GGINQL
+672 
-678 ADGSAQVTGGL
+678 GL
-689 GTVSERANQM
+689 GTLSVGANQM

-713 TGGLGTVSVG
+713 TGGLGTLSVG
-723 VSKLADGSGQVTDGL
+723 VTKLA
-738 GTVSVGVSKL
+738 
-748 ADGSGQVTG
+748 
-757 GLGTVSVGVSKLAD
+757 
-771 GSSQVTGGLG
+771 
-781 TVSVAVNQLA
+781 
-791 DGSSQVTG
+791 
-799 GLGTLSAG
+799 
-807 ANQMSGGITQLT
+807 

-836 NQMSTGSTQLID
+836 NKMSTGSTQLID
-848 GVNKLADGSGKVTD
+848 GVNKLTDGSGKVTD
-862 GLVKVNDGSGEL
+862 GLVKVNDGSGTL

-970 IVADVILLFG
+970 IVADVILLFW

-999 LAFIALIQCLV
+999 LAFISLIQCLV

-1070 NFMWQNIGMLMIFIV
+1070 NFMWQNVGILMIFIV

-1090 TIASLTLMHKRQFK
+1090 TIASLTWMHKRQFK
-1104 NVAENQSVE
+1104 NIAENQSVE

>member
-1 MKWNQLLRKEFTE
+1 MKGNQLLRKEFTE

-68 KPIEVGK
+68 KSIEVGK
-75 GLVDNLKDNTSF
+75 GLVDNLKDNKSF
-87 KWEFVSEKEAEKGM
+87 KWEFVSEKEAKKGM
-101 EGRKYYMLVR
+101 EARKYYMLVR

-124 KDDPK
+124 KDNPK

-150 TAIEKIKGEVSS
+150 TAIEKIKTEVSS

-223 GAQKLA
+223 GVQKLA

-244 GLNTL
+244 GLNVL

-255 MQTGIGKLVDGSGK
+255 MQV
-269 VTDGLHVLNSNVGIG
+269 
-284 KLVSGSGK
+284 
-292 VTDGL
+292 
-297 HVLNSNA
+297 
-304 GIGKLVSGSGK
+304 
-315 VTDGLHVLNSNA
+315 
-327 GIGKLVDGSGKVTDG
+327 
-342 LHALNSNAGIGKLV
+342 GIGKLV
-356 DGSGKVTNGLNML
+356 DGSGKVTNGLNTL
-369 NSKTGEMQT
+369 NSKTSEMQA
-378 GIGKLVSGSGK
+378 GIGKLVDGSGK

-402 EMQKGIGELRD
+402 EMQKGIGELHD
-413 GSEKVTGGLNE
+413 GSEKLTGGLNK
-424 LVSKSGDLK
+424 LVSKSGELQ

-443 GKLVEGRSQLEKGS
+443 EQLVGGQNQLEVAS
-457 QEIQKGLQDLN
+457 QKIEKGLQDLN
-468 SNVQKSAAGLE
+468 SKVKSSAAGLE
-479 EMQSKVPS
+479 EIQSKGPS

-512 TAGDAKTAAQDV
+512 TAGDAKNAEQEV
-524 ANLQKQIES
+524 VNLQKQIES

-571 EEVKQLKGEIHQTTN
+571 EEVKQLKGEINQKTSDA
-586 GLQNKLPN
+586 QNKLPN
-594 PEGVKTLAGGIEKL
+594 TAKLDSLTEGIEKL
-608 TNAQNEFVSKFHGF
+608 ASAQKGFVENFQGF
-622 GEGLDKAK
+622 GKNLNVAK
-630 IGANK
+630 EGANK
-635 LKDGSVQLI
+635 FKNESGQLI
-644 DGVTQLQSGS
+644 DAINQLADGS
-654 GKVTA
+654 GKVTG
-659 GLGELYAGANQMA
+659 GLGALSAGANQMA
-672 GGINQL
+672 GG
-678 ADGSAQVTGGL
+678 VH
-689 GTVSERANQM
+689 
-699 AGGINQLADGSSQV
+699 QLADGSSQV
-713 TGGLGTVSVG
+713 TGGLGQLSAG
-723 VSKLADGSGQVTDGL
+723 ANQM
-738 GTVSVGVSKL
+738 
-748 ADGSGQVTG
+748 AG
-757 GLGTVSVGVSKLAD
+757 G
-771 GSSQVTGGLG
+771 
-781 TVSVAVNQLA
+781 VNQLA
-791 DGSSQVTG
+791 DGSSKVTG
-799 GLGTLSAG
+799 GLGTLSVG
-807 ANQMSGGITQLT
+807 ANQMAGGVNQLA
-819 DGSSQVT
+819 DGSGQVT

-836 NQMSTGSTQLID
+836 NQMSNGSTQLID

-970 IVADVILLFG
+970 VVADVILLFG

-1019 IAIITLIIQLTTS
+1019 IAIITLIMQLTTS

-1070 NFMWQNIGMLMIFIV
+1070 DFMWQNIGMLMIFIV
-1085 VLSLG
+1085 VLSFG